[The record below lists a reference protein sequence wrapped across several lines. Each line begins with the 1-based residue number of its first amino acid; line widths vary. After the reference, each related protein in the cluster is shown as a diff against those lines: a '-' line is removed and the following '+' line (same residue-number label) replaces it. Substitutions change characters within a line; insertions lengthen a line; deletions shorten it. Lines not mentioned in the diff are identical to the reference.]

1 MNTKKTIIIGIM
13 ALSFQGAFSQFK
25 TNIPLDKN
33 VTTGKLKNGLTYYIL
48 HNEEPKDRASFYFVQ
63 NVGAILE
70 DDNQNGLAHFLEHMA
85 FNGTKHFKGKGIIKM
100 LEKNGVTFGKDIN
113 AYTAHDETVYNISSV
128 PAGNE
133 KLIDSTLWVLHD
145 WSGSLS
151 LTNEEIDA
159 ERGVIREEWR
169 TRRTS
174 GFRLKMQTDP
184 VLYKD
189 SKYSKRDVIGDL
201 NIINNFKYQDLRNY
215 YKKWYRPD
223 LQAVIVVGDIDVKA
237 IEQKVKAIFSD
248 IPLAKKAAAR
258 TYEKIPKHNELY
270 FGTATDKEASST
282 SITLQYVLDEP
293 LLKDS
298 IVTRKNVMNSF
309 YTSILN
315 NRFKEL
321 LIKNQGG
328 ALNLK
333 TYFEPISRLNTS
345 FNISALAKKGKILDA
360 FEEAYTETERL
371 NRFGAAKA
379 ELDRTKKLF
388 ISSYDD
394 FISNKDKVDND
405 SWADKLTNY
414 FLKAK
419 PFLSP
424 EDDYKLI
431 VGIIKSITL
440 EELNAYAKTIQKPT
454 NQIVLVS
461 GSDQDKNDFPTKEAV
476 INVIKKVENKTL
488 EPYTKQENNAPLV
501 EKELKPAPI
510 KKTFEIAGITD
521 AKGYILENGANV
533 IVLPTKYSQDQ
544 IVFSAFA
551 KGGKSLIKTE
561 DLASAEI
568 ASTIARSSGL
578 GSFDNIGLKE
588 KLTGKV
594 AQSAP
599 FIGENTQGFQ
609 GSSNKADF
617 ETMLQLLYLSFE
629 APRFDPNIFNILK
642 EQYKNRLETIK
653 KDNENA
659 FKDSIDLANSNHS
672 ARTFIFNEKFLETI
686 DLKKAENIYRDRFKN
701 ASDFTFVFVGNIPE
715 KALELIQ
722 KYIGNLKSNPAL
734 KETFTDHNIEPK
746 KGKTVVHFNR
756 PMEVAKST
764 VYLNITGKTEYSKE
778 NAMTMYII
786 GELLSK
792 RFLQTIREE
801 EGGSYGVNVGGNLEL
816 IPKPSFSLALTF
828 DCNPD
833 KQEKLM
839 QIVWKEI
846 NDLKT
851 NPVNADD
858 LEDIK
863 KALLKNREE
872 SLKTNSFWNTT
883 IYNSTLNQIPFS
895 TDEEYKN
902 LISKINQKTI
912 QQFSKHVLDSSSSVE
927 VIMNPEAN
935 QESKKL

>member
-1 MNTKKTIIIGIM
+1 MNTKKNIIIAIM

-25 TNIPLDKN
+25 TTIPLNKD

-85 FNGTKHFKGKGIIKM
+85 FNGTEHFKGKGIIKM
-100 LEKNGVTFGKDIN
+100 LEKNGVSFGKDIN
-113 AYTAHDETVYNISSV
+113 AYTAQDETVYNISTV
-128 PAGNE
+128 PVTNE

-174 GFRLKMQTDP
+174 DFRLKMQTDQ
-184 VLYKD
+184 VLYKG

-201 NIINNFKYQDLRNY
+201 NIINNFKYPELRNY

-223 LQAVIVVGDIDVKA
+223 LQAVIIVGDIDVKA
-237 IEQKVKAIFSD
+237 MEQKVKAIFSG
-248 IPLAKKAAAR
+248 IPLAKKVAPR
-258 TYEKIPKHNELY
+258 TYSEIPKHDELY
-270 FGTATDKEASST
+270 FGTASDKEASST
-282 SITLQYVLDEP
+282 AITLKYVLDEP
-293 LLKDS
+293 LVKDS
-298 IVTRKNVMNSF
+298 ILSRKNVMNSF

-321 LIKNQGG
+321 ILKNQSA
-328 ALNLK
+328 ALNLT
-333 TYFEPISRLNTS
+333 TYFQPISRLNTS
-345 FNISALAKKGKILDA
+345 FNISAAAKKGKTLEA
-360 FEEAYTETERL
+360 FEDAYTEAERL
-371 NRFGAAKA
+371 KRFGIAQT

-394 FISNKDKVDND
+394 FLSNKDKVDND
-405 SWADKLTNY
+405 SWSDKLTNY

-419 PFLSP
+419 PFLSA

-440 EELNAYAKTIQKPT
+440 EEINTYIKTIQKPT
-454 NQIVLVS
+454 NQVVLVT
-461 GSDQDKNDFPTKEAV
+461 GSDEDKANFPTKEAV
-476 INVIKKVENKTL
+476 VEVMKKVENKTL
-488 EPYTKQENNAPLV
+488 EPYTKKENNEPLIA
-501 EKELKPAPI
+501 KELKPAAV
-510 KKTFEIAGITD
+510 KKTFEVPGITT
-521 AKGYILENGANV
+521 AKGYTLENGANV
-533 IVLPTKYSQDQ
+533 IVLPTTYSQDQ
-544 IVFSAFA
+544 VVMTAFS

-568 ASTIARSSGL
+568 ATTIARSSGL
-578 GSFDNIGLKE
+578 GNFDNIALKE

-629 APRFDPNIFNILK
+629 APRFDANIFSILK

-653 KDNENA
+653 KDNGNT
-659 FKDSIDLANSNHS
+659 FKDSVALANSNHNP
-672 ARTFIFNEKFLETI
+672 RTFVFDEKFLQNI
-686 DLKKAENIYRDRFKN
+686 DLKKAESIYRDRIKN
-701 ASDFTFVFVGNIPE
+701 ASDFTFVFVGNIPDG
-715 KALELIQ
+715 ALEMIQ
-722 KYIGNLKSNPAL
+722 KYIGNLKSNPAV
-734 KETFTDHNIEPK
+734 KETFADHNIGPK
-746 KGKTVVHFNR
+746 KGKTVVHFKR
-756 PMEVAKST
+756 PMEVVKST
-764 VYLNITGKTEYSKE
+764 VYLNLSGKTEYSKE

-801 EGGSYGVNVGGNLEL
+801 EGGSYGVNVGGNLEI

-846 NDLKT
+846 NDLKS
-851 NPVNADD
+851 NPVNAND

-863 KALLKNREE
+863 QALLKNREE
-872 SLKTNSFWNTT
+872 SLKTNTFWATT
-883 IYNSTLNQIPFS
+883 LYNYSLNQIPFS

-927 VIMNPEAN
+927 VIMSPES
-935 QESKKL
+935 QSGK

>member
-1 MNTKKTIIIGIM
+1 MNTKKNIIIAIL
-13 ALSFQGAFSQFK
+13 ALSFQGVFSQFK

-85 FNGTKHFKGKGIIKM
+85 FNGTEHFKGKGIIKM
-100 LEKNGVTFGKDIN
+100 LEKNGVSFGKDIN
-113 AYTAHDETVYNISSV
+113 AYTAHDETVYNISTV
-128 PAGNE
+128 PVSNK

-151 LTNEEIDA
+151 LTNQEIDA

-184 VLYKD
+184 VLYKG

-201 NIINNFKYQDLRNY
+201 NIINNFKYPELRNY

-223 LQAVIVVGDIDVKA
+223 LQAVIIVGDIDVKA
-237 IEQKVKAIFSD
+237 MEQKVKTIFSG
-248 IPLAKKAAAR
+248 IPLAKKVAAR
-258 TYEKIPKHNELY
+258 TYTEIPKHDELY
-270 FGTATDKEASST
+270 FGTASDKEASSS

-321 LIKNQGG
+321 LLKNQGG

-345 FNISALAKKGKILDA
+345 FNISALAKKGKIIQS
-360 FEEAYTETERL
+360 FEEAYTEAERL
-371 NRFGAAKA
+371 KRFGAAQA
-379 ELDRTKKLF
+379 ELDRTKKIF

-405 SWADKLTNY
+405 SWAEKLTNY

-440 EELNAYAKTIQKPT
+440 EELNAYAKTIQKPA
-454 NQIVLVS
+454 NQVVLVT
-461 GSDQDKNDFPTKEAV
+461 GSDQDKNDFPAKEAV
-476 INVIKKVENKTL
+476 VNVMKKVENMTL
-488 EPYTKQENNAPLV
+488 EPYTKKENNAPLID
-501 EKELKPAPI
+501 KELKPAAI
-510 KKTFEIAGITD
+510 KKTFEIAGVKD
-521 AKGYILENGANV
+521 AKGYILENEAKI
-533 IVLPTKYSQDQ
+533 IVLPTTYSQDQ
-544 IVFSAFA
+544 IVFSAFS
-551 KGGKSLIKTE
+551 KGGKSLVKTE

-568 ASTIARSSGL
+568 ATTIARSSGL
-578 GSFDNIGLKE
+578 GNFDNIGLKE

-594 AQSAP
+594 AQAAP

-617 ETMLQLLYLSFE
+617 ETMLQMVYLSFE
-629 APRFDPNIFNILK
+629 SPRFDPNIFNILK

-653 KDNENA
+653 KDNGNA

-672 ARTFIFNEKFLETI
+672 QRTFIFNEKFLETI
-686 DLKKAENIYRDRFKN
+686 DLKKAENIYRDRIKN
-701 ASDFTFVFVGNIPE
+701 AGDFTFIFVGNIPE

-722 KYIGNLKSNPAL
+722 KYIGNINSNPAL
-734 KETFTDHNIEPK
+734 KENYVDHNIEPK
-746 KGKTVVHFNR
+746 KGKTEVHFKR
-756 PMEVAKST
+756 PMEVAKAT
-764 VYLNITGKTEYSKE
+764 VYLNLTGKIEYSKE
-778 NAMTMYII
+778 NALTMYII

-816 IPKPSFSLALTF
+816 IPKPTFSLALTF

-839 QIVWKEI
+839 QIVWKEL

-851 NPVNADD
+851 TPVNAND
-858 LEDIK
+858 LDDIK

-872 SLKTNSFWNTT
+872 SLKTNSFWINTL
-883 IYNSTLNQIPFS
+883 YNNSLNQIPFS

-927 VIMNPEAN
+927 VIMSPES
-935 QESKKL
+935 QSGK

>member
-1 MNTKKTIIIGIM
+1 MYTKKNIIIGIL
-13 ALSFQGAFSQFK
+13 ALSVQGAFAQFK
-25 TNIPLDKN
+25 TNIALDKN

-85 FNGTKHFKGKGIIKM
+85 FNGTEHFKGKGIIKM
-100 LEKNGVTFGKDIN
+100 LEKNGVSFGKDIN
-113 AYTAHDETVYNISSV
+113 AYTAQDETVYNISSV
-128 PAGNE
+128 PIANQ

-151 LTNEEIDA
+151 LTDTEIDA

-184 VLYKD
+184 VLYKG

-201 NIINNFKYQDLRNY
+201 NIINNFKYPELRNY

-223 LQAVIVVGDIDVKA
+223 LQAVIIVGDIDVKVM
-237 IEQKVKAIFSD
+237 EQKVKAIFSG
-248 IPLAKKAAAR
+248 IALAKKAAAR
-258 TYEKIPKHNELY
+258 TYAQIPKHDELY
-270 FGTATDKEASST
+270 FGTASDKEASST

-298 IVTRKNVMNSF
+298 TVTRKNVMSSF

-315 NRFKEL
+315 NRFREL
-321 LIKNQGG
+321 ILKNQGS

-333 TYFEPISRLNTS
+333 TYFEPVSRLNTS
-345 FNISALAKKGKILDA
+345 FNISALAKKGKAIQA
-360 FEEAYTETERL
+360 FEEAYTEAERL
-371 NRFGAAKA
+371 KRFGASQA
-379 ELDRTKKLF
+379 ELDRTKKIF

-394 FISNKDKVDND
+394 FLSNKDKVDND

-419 PFLSP
+419 PFLSAD
-424 EDDYKLI
+424 DDYKLI
-431 VGIIKSITL
+431 VGIIKSISL
-440 EELNAYAKTIQKPT
+440 EELNAYAKTIQKPI
-454 NQIVLVS
+454 NQVVLVT
-461 GSDQDKNDFPTKEAV
+461 GSDQDKNDFPNKEAV
-476 INVIKKVENKTL
+476 VNVMKKVESMAL
-488 EPYTKQENNAPLV
+488 EPYTKKENNAPLI
-501 EKELKPAPI
+501 EKELKPAAI
-510 KKTFEIAGITD
+510 KKTFEVAGIKD
-521 AKGYILENGANV
+521 AKGYILENDAKI
-533 IVLPTKYSQDQ
+533 IVLPTTYSQDQ
-544 IVFSAFA
+544 IVFSAFS
-551 KGGKSLIKTE
+551 KGGKSLVKTE

-568 ASTIARSSGL
+568 ATTLARSSGL
-578 GSFDNIGLKE
+578 GNFDNMGLKE

-594 AQSAP
+594 AQASP

-629 APRFDPNIFNILK
+629 VPRFDPNIFSILK
-642 EQYKNRLETIK
+642 EQYKNNLENIK
-653 KDNENA
+653 QDNTNT
-659 FKDSIDLANSNHS
+659 FKDTIELANSNYNP
-672 ARTFIFNEKFLETI
+672 RTFIFNEKFLKTI
-686 DLKKAENIYRDRFKN
+686 DLKKAESIYRDRIKN
-701 ASDFTFVFVGNIPE
+701 AGDFTFIFVGNIPDS
-715 KALELIQ
+715 AIELIQ
-722 KYIGNLKSNPAL
+722 KYIGNIKSNPAL
-734 KETFTDHNIEPK
+734 KESYVDHNIEPK
-746 KGKTVVHFNR
+746 KGKTEVHFTR
-756 PMEVAKST
+756 PMEVAKTT
-764 VYLNITGKTEYSKE
+764 VYLNLTGTIQYSKE
-778 NAMTMYII
+778 NALSMYVI
-786 GELLSK
+786 GEILSK

-801 EGGSYGVNVGGNLEL
+801 EGGSYGVNVGGNLEI
-816 IPKPSFSLALTF
+816 IPKPTFSLALTF

-833 KQEKLM
+833 KEEKLM
-839 QIVWKEI
+839 QIVWKEL
-846 NDLKT
+846 NDLKS
-851 NPVNADD
+851 NPVNAND

-872 SLKTNSFWNTT
+872 SLKTNSFWNNTL
-883 IYNSTLNQIPFS
+883 YNNSLNQIPFLQE
-895 TDEEYKN
+895 EEYKN

-927 VIMNPEAN
+927 VIMSPEN
-935 QESKKL
+935 QSGK

>member
-1 MNTKKTIIIGIM
+1 MNTKKNIIIGIM

-25 TNIPLDKN
+25 TNIPLNKD
-33 VTTGKLKNGLTYYIL
+33 VVTGKLKNGLTYYIM

-85 FNGTKHFKGKGIIKM
+85 FNGTEHFKGKGIIKM
-100 LEKNGVTFGKDIN
+100 LEKNGVTFGKEIN
-113 AYTAHDETVYNISSV
+113 AYTAQDETVYNISTV
-128 PAGNE
+128 PVTNE

-151 LTNEEIDA
+151 LTNQEIDA

-174 GFRLKMQTDP
+174 DFRLKMQTDP
-184 VLYKD
+184 VLYKG

-201 NIINNFKYQDLRNY
+201 NIINNFKYPELRNY

-223 LQAVIVVGDIDVKA
+223 LQAVIIVGDIDVKVM
-237 IEQKVKAIFSD
+237 EEKVKAIFSG
-248 IPLAKKAAAR
+248 IPLAKKAAVR
-258 TYEKIPKHNELY
+258 TYAEIPKHDELY
-270 FGTATDKEASST
+270 FGTASDKEASST
-282 SITLQYVLDEP
+282 TITLRYITDEP
-293 LLKDS
+293 LVKDS
-298 IVTRKNVMNSF
+298 TVTRKNVMNSF
-309 YTSILN
+309 YTNILN

-321 LIKNQGG
+321 LLKNQSSS
-328 ALNLK
+328 LNLSA
-333 TYFEPISRLNTS
+333 YFSGISRLNNS
-345 FNISALAKKGKILDA
+345 YNITASVKKGKTLEA
-360 FEEAYTETERL
+360 FEEAYTEAERL
-371 NRFGAAKA
+371 KRFGALKT
-379 ELDRTKKLF
+379 ELERTKKLF

-405 SWADKLTNY
+405 SWADKLTDY

-440 EELNAYAKTIQKPT
+440 DELNAYAQTIQKPT
-454 NQIVLVS
+454 NQVVLIT

-476 INVIKKVENKTL
+476 VSVMKKVENSTL
-488 EPYTKQENNAPLV
+488 EPYTKKENNAPLID
-501 EKELKPAPI
+501 KELKPASI
-510 KKTFEIAGITD
+510 KKTFEVAGIKD
-521 AKGYILENGANV
+521 AKGYILENDAKV
-533 IVLPTKYSQDQ
+533 IILPTTYSQDQ
-544 IVFSAFA
+544 IIFSAFS
-551 KGGKSLIKTE
+551 KGGKSLVKTE

-568 ASTIARSSGL
+568 ATTIARSSGL
-578 GSFDNIGLKE
+578 GNFDNIGLKE

-594 AQSAP
+594 AQAAP
-599 FIGENTQGFQ
+599 FIGANTQGFQ
-609 GSSNKADF
+609 GSSNKADL

-653 KDNENA
+653 KDNGSA
-659 FKDSIDLANSNHS
+659 FKDSIDLANSNHN
-672 ARTFIFNEKFLETI
+672 ARTFLFNEKFLETI
-686 DLKKAENIYRDRFKN
+686 DLKKAESIYRDRIKN
-701 ASDFTFVFVGNIPE
+701 AADFTFVFVGNIPDS
-715 KALELIQ
+715 ALELIQ
-722 KYIGNLKSNPAL
+722 IYIGNIKSNPAL
-734 KETFTDHNIEPK
+734 KENYIDHNIEPK
-746 KGKTVVHFNR
+746 KGKTIVHFKR
-756 PMEVAKST
+756 PMEVAKTT
-764 VYLNITGKTEYSKE
+764 VYLNLAGKTEYSKE
-778 NAMTMYII
+778 NALSIYII
-786 GELLSK
+786 GEILSK

-801 EGGSYGVNVGGNLEL
+801 EGGSYGVNVGGNLEM
-816 IPKPSFSLALTF
+816 IPKPAFSLALTF

-833 KQEKLM
+833 KEEKLM
-839 QIVWKEI
+839 QIVWKEL
-846 NDLKT
+846 NDLKS
-851 NPVNADD
+851 NPVNAND

-883 IYNSTLNQIPFS
+883 IYNNTLNQIPFLQ
-895 TDEEYKN
+895 DDEYKN

-927 VIMNPEAN
+927 VIMSPES
-935 QESKKL
+935 QSGK

>member
-1 MNTKKTIIIGIM
+1 MYTKKNIIIGM
-13 ALSFQGAFSQFK
+13 MFLSFQGAFSQFK
-25 TNIPLDKN
+25 TTIPLNKN
-33 VTTGKLKNGLTYYIL
+33 VVSGKLQNGLTYYIL

-85 FNGTKHFKGKGIIKM
+85 FNGTEHFKGKGIIKM
-100 LEKNGVTFGKDIN
+100 LEKDGVSFGKDIN
-113 AYTAHDETVYNISSV
+113 AYTAQDETVYNISNV
-128 PAGNE
+128 PVTNE
-133 KLIDSTLWVLHD
+133 TLIDSTLWVLHD

-151 LTNEEIDA
+151 LTDTEIDA

-174 GFRLKMQTDP
+174 GFRLKSQTDQI
-184 VLYKD
+184 LYKG
-189 SKYSKRDVIGDL
+189 SKYSKHDVIGDL
-201 NIINNFKYQDLRNY
+201 NIINNFKYPELRNY

-223 LQAVIVVGDIDVKA
+223 LQAVIIVGDIDVKVL
-237 IEQKVKAIFSD
+237 EQKVKTIFSD
-248 IPLAKKAAAR
+248 IPLAKKATVR
-258 TYEKIPKHNELY
+258 TYTEIPKHDELY
-270 FGTATDKEASST
+270 FGAAADKEASST
-282 SITLQYVLDEP
+282 SITLQYIQDEP
-293 LLKDS
+293 LVKDS

-321 LIKNQGG
+321 LLKNQGSS
-328 ALNLK
+328 LNLK

-345 FNISALAKKGKILDA
+345 FNILALSKKGKVLEA
-360 FEEAYTETERL
+360 FEEAYTEAERL
-371 NRFGAAKA
+371 RRFGAAQA

-394 FISNKDKVDND
+394 FLSNKDKVGND

-424 EDDYKLI
+424 EDDYKLV
-431 VGIIKSITL
+431 VGIIKSMTL
-440 EELNAYAKTIQKPT
+440 EELNAYTKTIQKST
-454 NQIVLVS
+454 NQVVLVT
-461 GSDQDKNDFPTKEAV
+461 GSEQDKNDFPTKEAV
-476 INVIKKVENKTL
+476 VNVMKKVESMTL
-488 EPYTKQENNAPLV
+488 VPYTKKENNSPLI
-501 EKELKPAPI
+501 EKELKPVAI
-510 KKTFEIAGITD
+510 KKTFDVTGIKD
-521 AKGYILENGANV
+521 AKGYILENDAKV
-533 IVLPTKYSQDQ
+533 IVLPTTYSQDQ
-544 IVFSAFA
+544 IVFSAFG
-551 KGGKSLIKTE
+551 KGGKSLVKTE

-568 ASTIARSSGL
+568 ATTIARSSGL
-578 GSFDNIGLKE
+578 GNFDNIGLKE

-594 AQSAP
+594 AQAAP

-609 GSSNKADF
+609 GSSNQADL

-642 EQYKNRLETIK
+642 EQYKNRLENIK
-653 KDNENA
+653 KDNGSA
-659 FKDSIDLANSNHS
+659 FKDTVDLANSNHNP
-672 ARTFIFNEKFLETI
+672 RTFIFNEKFLKTI
-686 DLKKAENIYRDRFKN
+686 DLKKAESIYRERIKN
-701 ASDFTFVFVGNIPE
+701 ASGFTFIFVGNVPDS
-715 KALELIQ
+715 ALGLIQ
-722 KYIGNLKSNPAL
+722 KYIGNIKSNPTI
-734 KETFTDHNIEPK
+734 KENFVDHNIAPA
-746 KGKTVVHFNR
+746 KGKTVVHFKR
-756 PMEVAKST
+756 PMEVAKTT
-764 VYLNITGKTEYSKE
+764 VYLNLTGKTEYSKE
-778 NAMTMYII
+778 NALKMYVI

-816 IPKPSFSLALTF
+816 IPKPTFSLALTF

-839 QIVWKEI
+839 EIVWKEL
-846 NDLKT
+846 NDLKMI
-851 NPVNADD
+851 PVNAND

-872 SLKTNSFWNTT
+872 SLKTNSFWNN
-883 IYNSTLNQIPFS
+883 ILYDNSLNELPFLQ
-895 TDEEYKN
+895 DDKYKN

-927 VIMNPEAN
+927 VIMSPQNP
-935 QESKKL
+935 SGK

>member
-1 MNTKKTIIIGIM
+1 MNTKKNIIIGIL
-13 ALSFQGAFSQFK
+13 ALSFQGVFSQFK

-85 FNGTKHFKGKGIIKM
+85 FNGTEHFKGKGIIKM
-100 LEKNGVTFGKDIN
+100 LEKNGVSFGKDIN
-113 AYTAHDETVYNISSV
+113 AYTAHDETVYNISTV
-128 PAGNE
+128 PVSNE

-151 LTNEEIDA
+151 LTNQEIDA

-184 VLYKD
+184 VLYKG

-201 NIINNFKYQDLRNY
+201 NIINNFKYPELRNY

-223 LQAVIVVGDIDVKA
+223 LQAVIIVGDIDVKA
-237 IEQKVKAIFSD
+237 MEQKVKTIFSG
-248 IPLAKKAAAR
+248 IPLAKKVAAR
-258 TYEKIPKHNELY
+258 TYTEIPKHDELY
-270 FGTATDKEASST
+270 FGTASDKEASSS

-321 LIKNQGG
+321 LLKNQGG

-345 FNISALAKKGKILDA
+345 FNISALAKKGKIIQS
-360 FEEAYTETERL
+360 FEEAYTEAERL
-371 NRFGAAKA
+371 KRFGAAQA
-379 ELDRTKKLF
+379 ELDRTKKIF

-431 VGIIKSITL
+431 VGIINSITL

-454 NQIVLVS
+454 NQVVLVT

-476 INVIKKVENKTL
+476 VSVMKKVENMTL
-488 EPYTKQENNAPLV
+488 EPYTKKENNAPLID
-501 EKELKPAPI
+501 KELKPAAI
-510 KKTFEIAGITD
+510 KKTFEIAGVKD
-521 AKGYILENGANV
+521 AKGYILENEAKI
-533 IVLPTKYSQDQ
+533 IVLPTTYSQDQ
-544 IVFSAFA
+544 IVFSAFS
-551 KGGKSLIKTE
+551 KGGKSLVKTE

-568 ASTIARSSGL
+568 ATTIARSSGL
-578 GSFDNIGLKE
+578 GNFDNIGLKE

-594 AQSAP
+594 AQASP

-617 ETMLQLLYLSFE
+617 ETMLQMVYLSFE
-629 APRFDPNIFNILK
+629 SPRFDPNIFNILK

-653 KDNENA
+653 KDNGNA

-672 ARTFIFNEKFLETI
+672 KRTFIFNEKFLETI
-686 DLKKAENIYRDRFKN
+686 DLKKAENIYRDRIKN
-701 ASDFTFVFVGNIPE
+701 SGDFTFIFVGNIPE

-722 KYIGNLKSNPAL
+722 KYIGNINSNPAL
-734 KETFTDHNIEPK
+734 KENYIDQNIEPK
-746 KGKTVVHFNR
+746 KGKTEVHFKR
-756 PMEVAKST
+756 PMEVAKAT
-764 VYLNITGKTEYSKE
+764 VYLNLTGKTEYSKE
-778 NAMTMYII
+778 NALTMYII

-816 IPKPSFSLALTF
+816 IPKPTFSLALTF

-839 QIVWKEI
+839 QIVWKEL

-851 NPVNADD
+851 TPVNAND
-858 LEDIK
+858 LDDIK

-872 SLKTNSFWNTT
+872 SLKTNSFWNNTL
-883 IYNSTLNQIPFS
+883 YNNSLNQIPFS

-927 VIMNPEAN
+927 VIMSPES
-935 QESKKL
+935 QSGK

>member
-1 MNTKKTIIIGIM
+1 MTTKNIIIGIL

-85 FNGTKHFKGKGIIKM
+85 FNGTGHFKGKGIIKM

-113 AYTAHDETVYNISSV
+113 AYTAHDETVYNISTV
-128 PAGNE
+128 PVANE

-174 GFRLKMQTDP
+174 DFRLKMQTDP
-184 VLYKD
+184 VLYKG

-201 NIINNFKYQDLRNY
+201 NIINNFKYAELRNY

-223 LQAVIVVGDIDVKA
+223 LQAVIIVGDIDVKVM
-237 IEQKVKAIFSD
+237 EQKLKAIFSG
-248 IPLAKKAAAR
+248 IPLAKKVAAR
-258 TYEKIPKHNELY
+258 TYSEIPKHDDLY
-270 FGTATDKEASST
+270 FGTASDKEASST

-293 LLKDS
+293 LVKDS
-298 IVTRKNVMNSF
+298 IVTRKNVLNSF

-315 NRFKEL
+315 NRFREL
-321 LIKNQGG
+321 ILKNQGS
-328 ALNLK
+328 ALNFK

-345 FNISALAKKGKILDA
+345 FNISALAKKGKTIQA
-360 FEEAYTETERL
+360 FEEAYTEAERL
-371 NRFGAAKA
+371 KRFGAAQA
-379 ELDRTKKLF
+379 ELDRTKKIF

-394 FISNKDKVDND
+394 FLSNKDKVDND
-405 SWADKLTNY
+405 SWADNLTNY

-431 VGIIKSITL
+431 VGIIKSISL

-454 NQIVLVS
+454 NQVVLVT
-461 GSDQDKNDFPTKEAV
+461 GSDQDKNDFPNKDAV
-476 INVIKKVENKTL
+476 VKVMKKVESMTL
-488 EPYTKQENNAPLV
+488 EPYTKKENNAPLID
-501 EKELKPAPI
+501 KELKPAPV
-510 KKTFEIAGITD
+510 KKTFEVTGIAD
-521 AKGYILENGANV
+521 AKGYTLENGANV
-533 IVLPTKYSQDQ
+533 IVLPTTHSQDQ

-568 ASTIARSSGL
+568 ATTIARSSGL
-578 GSFDNIGLKE
+578 GNFDNIGLKE

-617 ETMLQLLYLSFE
+617 ETLLQLLYLSFE
-629 APRFDPNIFNILK
+629 APRFEPNIFNILK

-653 KDNENA
+653 KDNGSA

-672 ARTFIFNEKFLETI
+672 PRTFIFNEKFLETI

-715 KALELIQ
+715 KALDLIQ

-734 KETFTDHNIEPK
+734 KETFIDHNIEPK
-746 KGKTVVHFNR
+746 KGKTIVHFKR

-764 VYLNITGKTEYSKE
+764 VYLNITDKTEYSKE

-816 IPKPSFSLALTF
+816 IPKPTFSLALTF

-846 NDLKT
+846 NGLKT
-851 NPVNADD
+851 DPVNAND

-872 SLKTNSFWNTT
+872 SLKSNSFWNTA

-895 TDEEYKN
+895 TDEEYKS
-902 LISKINQKTI
+902 LISKINPKTI

-927 VIMNPEAN
+927 VIMNPES
-935 QESKKL
+935 QSGK

>member
-1 MNTKKTIIIGIM
+1 MTKKNIIFGM
-13 ALSFQGAFSQFK
+13 LLLSFHGAFSQFK
-25 TNIPLDKN
+25 TTIPLDKN
-33 VTTGKLKNGLTYYIL
+33 VTTGQLKNGLTYYIL

-85 FNGTKHFKGKGIIKM
+85 FNGTEHFKGKGIIKM

-113 AYTAHDETVYNISSV
+113 AYTAQDETVYNISTV
-128 PAGNE
+128 PVTNE

-184 VLYKD
+184 VLYKG

-201 NIINNFKYQDLRNY
+201 NIINNFKYPELRSY

-223 LQAVIVVGDIDVKA
+223 LQAVIIVGDIDVKA
-237 IEQKVKAIFSD
+237 MEQKVKEIFSG

-258 TYEKIPKHNELY
+258 TYEAIPKHDELY
-270 FGTATDKEASST
+270 FGTAADKEASST
-282 SITLQYVLDEP
+282 AITLKYVFDEP
-293 LLKDS
+293 LVNDS
-298 IVTRKNVMNSF
+298 IVSRKNVMNSF

-321 LIKNQGG
+321 ILKNQGS

-333 TYFEPISRLNTS
+333 TYFESISRLNNS
-345 FNISALAKKGKILDA
+345 FNIVAVAKKGKTIEG
-360 FEEAYTETERL
+360 FEEAYTEAERL
-371 NRFGAAKA
+371 KRFGAVQS

-394 FISNKDKVDND
+394 YISNKDKVENDDLADN
-405 SWADKLTNY
+405 LTNY

-424 EDDYKLI
+424 EESYKLV
-431 VGIIKSITL
+431 VGIIKSLTL

-454 NQIVLVS
+454 NQVVLVT
-461 GSDQDKNDFPTKEAV
+461 GSEDDKANFPTKEAV
-476 INVIKKVENKTL
+476 VNIMKKVESKTL
-488 EPYTKQENNAPLV
+488 EPYTKKENNAPLI
-501 EKELKPAPI
+501 EKELKTATI
-510 KKTFEIAGITD
+510 KKTFEVAGIKE
-521 AKGYILENGANV
+521 AKGYILENDAKI
-533 IVLPTKYSQDQ
+533 IVLPTTYSQDQ
-544 IVFSAFA
+544 IVFSAFS
-551 KGGKSLIKTE
+551 KGGKSLVKTE
-561 DLASAEI
+561 DLTSAEI
-568 ASTIARSSGL
+568 ATTLARSSGL
-578 GSFDNIGLKE
+578 GNFDNIGLKE

-599 FIGENTQGFQ
+599 FIGDETQGFQ

-653 KDNENA
+653 KDNGSA
-659 FKDSIDLANSNHS
+659 FKDSIDLANSNHNP
-672 ARTFIFNEKFLETI
+672 RTFLFDDKFLETI
-686 DLKKAENIYRDRFKN
+686 DLKKAENIYRDRIKN
-701 ASDFTFVFVGNIPE
+701 AADFTFIFVGNIPE
-715 KALELIQ
+715 SGLELIQ
-722 KYIGNLKSNPAL
+722 KYVGNLKSNPGQ
-734 KETFTDHNIEPK
+734 KENFINHHIEPK
-746 KGKTVVHFNR
+746 KGKTVVHFKR
-756 PMEVAKST
+756 PMEVPKTT
-764 VYLNITGKTEYSKE
+764 VYLNLTGKTEYSKE
-778 NAMTMYII
+778 NAMTIYII

-801 EGGSYGVNVGGNLEL
+801 EGGSYGVSVGGTLEQ
-816 IPKPSFSLALTF
+816 IPVPAFSLALTF
-828 DCNPD
+828 DCNPE

-839 QIVWKEI
+839 QIVWKEL

-851 NPVNADD
+851 VPVNAND

-872 SLKTNSFWNTT
+872 SLKTNSFWNST
-883 IYNSTLNQIPFS
+883 IYNNSLNQIPFLQ
-895 TDEEYKN
+895 DQEYKN

-912 QQFSKHVLDSSSSVE
+912 QEFSKHVLDSSSSVE
-927 VIMNPEAN
+927 VIMSPEKT
-935 QESKKL
+935 SGK

>member
-1 MNTKKTIIIGIM
+1 M

-25 TNIPLDKN
+25 TNIPLNKD
-33 VTTGKLKNGLTYYIL
+33 VVTGKLKNGLTYYIM

-85 FNGTKHFKGKGIIKM
+85 FNGTEHFKGKGIIKM
-100 LEKNGVTFGKDIN
+100 LEKNGVTFGKEIN
-113 AYTAHDETVYNISSV
+113 AYTAQDETVYNISTV
-128 PAGNE
+128 PVTNE

-151 LTNEEIDA
+151 LTNQEIDA

-174 GFRLKMQTDP
+174 DFRLKMQTDP
-184 VLYKD
+184 VLYKG

-201 NIINNFKYQDLRNY
+201 NIINNFKYPELRNY

-223 LQAVIVVGDIDVKA
+223 LQAVIIVGDIDVKVM
-237 IEQKVKAIFSD
+237 EEKVKAIFSG
-248 IPLAKKAAAR
+248 IPLAKKAAVR
-258 TYEKIPKHNELY
+258 TYAEIPKHDELY
-270 FGTATDKEASST
+270 FGTASDKEASST
-282 SITLQYVLDEP
+282 TITLRYITDEP
-293 LLKDS
+293 LVKDS
-298 IVTRKNVMNSF
+298 TVTRKNVMNSF
-309 YTSILN
+309 YTNILN

-321 LIKNQGG
+321 LLKNQSSS
-328 ALNLK
+328 LNLSA
-333 TYFEPISRLNTS
+333 YFSGISRLNNSYNLTAS
-345 FNISALAKKGKILDA
+345 VKKGKTLEA
-360 FEEAYTETERL
+360 FEEAYTEAERL
-371 NRFGAAKA
+371 KRFGALKT
-379 ELDRTKKLF
+379 ELERTKKLF

-405 SWADKLTNY
+405 SWADKLTDY

-454 NQIVLVS
+454 NQVVLIT

-476 INVIKKVENKTL
+476 VSVMKKVENSTL
-488 EPYTKQENNAPLV
+488 EPYTKKENNAPLID
-501 EKELKPAPI
+501 KELKPASI
-510 KKTFEIAGITD
+510 KKTFEVAGIKD
-521 AKGYILENGANV
+521 AKGYILENDAKV
-533 IVLPTKYSQDQ
+533 IILPTTYSQDQ
-544 IVFSAFA
+544 IIFSAFS
-551 KGGKSLIKTE
+551 KGGKSLVKTE

-568 ASTIARSSGL
+568 ATTIARSSGL
-578 GSFDNIGLKE
+578 GNFDNIGLKE

-594 AQSAP
+594 AQAAP
-599 FIGENTQGFQ
+599 FIGANTQGFQ
-609 GSSNKADF
+609 GSSNKADL

-653 KDNENA
+653 KDNGSA
-659 FKDSIDLANSNHS
+659 FKDSIDLANSNHN
-672 ARTFIFNEKFLETI
+672 ARTFLFNEKFLETI
-686 DLKKAENIYRDRFKN
+686 DLKKAESIYRDRIKN
-701 ASDFTFVFVGNIPE
+701 AADFTFVFVGNIPDS
-715 KALELIQ
+715 ALELIQ
-722 KYIGNLKSNPAL
+722 KYIGNIKSNPAL
-734 KETFTDHNIEPK
+734 KENYIDHNIEPK
-746 KGKTVVHFNR
+746 KGKTIVHFKR
-756 PMEVAKST
+756 PMEVAKTT
-764 VYLNITGKTEYSKE
+764 VYLNLAGKTEYSKE
-778 NAMTMYII
+778 NALSIYII
-786 GELLSK
+786 GEILSK

-801 EGGSYGVNVGGNLEL
+801 EGGSYGVNVGGNLEM
-816 IPKPSFSLALTF
+816 IPKPAFSLALTF

-833 KQEKLM
+833 KEEKLM
-839 QIVWKEI
+839 QIVWKEL
-846 NDLKT
+846 NDLKS
-851 NPVNADD
+851 NPVNAND

-883 IYNSTLNQIPFS
+883 IYNNTLNQIPFLQ
-895 TDEEYKN
+895 DDEYKN

-927 VIMNPEAN
+927 VIMSPES
-935 QESKKL
+935 QSGK

>member
-1 MNTKKTIIIGIM
+1 MNTKKNIIIGIM

-25 TNIPLDKN
+25 TNIPLNND
-33 VTTGKLKNGLTYYIL
+33 VVTGKLKNGLTYYIM

-85 FNGTKHFKGKGIIKM
+85 FNGTEHFKGKGIIKM
-100 LEKNGVTFGKDIN
+100 LEKNGVTFGKEIN
-113 AYTAHDETVYNISSV
+113 AYTAQDETVYNISTV
-128 PAGNE
+128 PVTNE

-151 LTNEEIDA
+151 LTNQEIDA

-174 GFRLKMQTDP
+174 DFRLKMQTDP
-184 VLYKD
+184 VLYKG

-201 NIINNFKYQDLRNY
+201 NIINNFKYPELRNY

-223 LQAVIVVGDIDVKA
+223 LQAVIIVGDIDVKVM
-237 IEQKVKAIFSD
+237 EEKVKAIFSG
-248 IPLAKKAAAR
+248 IPLAKKAAVR
-258 TYEKIPKHNELY
+258 TYAEIPKHDELY
-270 FGTATDKEASST
+270 FGTASDKEASST
-282 SITLQYVLDEP
+282 TITLRYITNEP
-293 LLKDS
+293 LVKDS
-298 IVTRKNVMNSF
+298 TVTRKNVMNSF
-309 YTSILN
+309 YTNILN

-321 LIKNQGG
+321 LLKNQSSS
-328 ALNLK
+328 LNLSA
-333 TYFEPISRLNTS
+333 YFSGISRLNNS
-345 FNISALAKKGKILDA
+345 YNITASVKKGKTLEA
-360 FEEAYTETERL
+360 FEEAYTEAERL
-371 NRFGAAKA
+371 KRFGALKT
-379 ELDRTKKLF
+379 ELERTKKLF

-405 SWADKLTNY
+405 SWADKLTDY

-440 EELNAYAKTIQKPT
+440 EELNAYAQTIQKPT
-454 NQIVLVS
+454 NQVVLIT

-476 INVIKKVENKTL
+476 VSVMKKVENSTL
-488 EPYTKQENNAPLV
+488 EPYTKKENNAPLID
-501 EKELKPAPI
+501 KELKPASI
-510 KKTFEIAGITD
+510 KKTFEVAGIKD
-521 AKGYILENGANV
+521 AKGYILENDAKV
-533 IVLPTKYSQDQ
+533 IILPTTYSQDQ
-544 IVFSAFA
+544 IIFSAFS
-551 KGGKSLIKTE
+551 KGGKSLVKTE

-568 ASTIARSSGL
+568 ATTIARSSGL
-578 GSFDNIGLKE
+578 GNFDNIGLKE

-594 AQSAP
+594 AQAAP
-599 FIGENTQGFQ
+599 FIGANTQGFQ
-609 GSSNKADF
+609 GSSNKADL

-653 KDNENA
+653 KDNGSA
-659 FKDSIDLANSNHS
+659 FKDSIDLANSNHN
-672 ARTFIFNEKFLETI
+672 ARTFLFNEKFLETI
-686 DLKKAENIYRDRFKN
+686 DLKKAESIYRDRIKN
-701 ASDFTFVFVGNIPE
+701 AADFTFVFVGNIPDSG
-715 KALELIQ
+715 LELIQ
-722 KYIGNLKSNPAL
+722 KYIGNIKSNPAL
-734 KETFTDHNIEPK
+734 KENYIDHNIEPK
-746 KGKTVVHFNR
+746 KGKTIVHFKR
-756 PMEVAKST
+756 PMEVAKTT
-764 VYLNITGKTEYSKE
+764 VYLNLAGKTEYSKE
-778 NAMTMYII
+778 NALSIYII
-786 GELLSK
+786 GEILSK

-801 EGGSYGVNVGGNLEL
+801 EGGSYGVNVGGNLEM
-816 IPKPSFSLALTF
+816 IPKPAFSLALTF

-833 KQEKLM
+833 KEEKLM
-839 QIVWKEI
+839 QIVWKEL
-846 NDLKT
+846 NDLKS
-851 NPVNADD
+851 NPVNAND

-883 IYNSTLNQIPFS
+883 IYNNTLNQIPFLQ
-895 TDEEYKN
+895 DDEYKN

-927 VIMNPEAN
+927 VIMSPES
-935 QESKKL
+935 QSGK

>member
-1 MNTKKTIIIGIM
+1 MNTKKNIIIGIL

-25 TNIPLDKN
+25 TTIPLDKN

-85 FNGTKHFKGKGIIKM
+85 FNGTEHFKGKGIIKM
-100 LEKNGVTFGKDIN
+100 LEKNGVSFGKDIN
-113 AYTAHDETVYNISSV
+113 AYTAQDETVYNISKV
-128 PAGNE
+128 PVSND

-151 LTNEEIDA
+151 LTDGEIDA

-184 VLYKD
+184 VLYKG

-201 NIINNFKYQDLRNY
+201 NIINNFKYPELRNY

-223 LQAVIVVGDIDVKA
+223 LQAVIIVGDIDVKA
-237 IEQKVKAIFSD
+237 MEQKVKNIFSG
-248 IPLAKKAAAR
+248 IPLAKKAAPR
-258 TYEKIPKHNELY
+258 PYFDIPKHDELY
-270 FGTATDKEASST
+270 FGTASDKEASST
-282 SITLQYVLDEP
+282 SIKLQYVLDEP

-315 NRFKEL
+315 NRFREL
-321 LIKNQGG
+321 ILKNQGS

-345 FNISALAKKGKILDA
+345 FNISALTKKRKTIEA
-360 FEEAYTETERL
+360 FEEAYTEAERL
-371 NRFGAAKA
+371 KRFGAAQA
-379 ELDRTKKLF
+379 ELERTKKIF

-394 FISNKDKVDND
+394 FISNKDKIDND
-405 SWADKLTNY
+405 SWADKLTDY

-419 PFLSP
+419 PFLSAD
-424 EDDYKLI
+424 DDYKLI
-431 VGIIKSITL
+431 VGIIKSISL
-440 EELNAYAKTIQKPT
+440 EELNAYAKTIQKSI
-454 NQIVLVS
+454 NQVVLVT
-461 GSDQDKNDFPTKEAV
+461 GSDQDKNDFPNKEAV
-476 INVIKKVENKTL
+476 VKVMQKVDSMTL
-488 EPYTKQENNAPLV
+488 EPYTKKENNAPLI
-501 EKELKPAPI
+501 EKELKPAAI
-510 KKTFEIAGITD
+510 KKTFEVAGIKE
-521 AKGYILENGANV
+521 AKGYVLENDAK
-533 IVLPTKYSQDQ
+533 IIMLPTTYSKDQ
-544 IVFSAFA
+544 IIFSAFS
-551 KGGKSLIKTE
+551 KGGKSLVKTE

-568 ASTIARSSGL
+568 ATTLARSSGL
-578 GSFDNIGLKE
+578 GNFDNIDLKE

-599 FIGENTQGFQ
+599 FIGENTQGFE
-609 GSSNKADF
+609 GSSNKTDF

-629 APRFDPNIFNILK
+629 SPRFDPNIFSILK
-642 EQYKNRLETIK
+642 EQYKNNLENIK
-653 KDNENA
+653 QDNANT
-659 FKDSIDLANSNHS
+659 FKDTIELANSNYNP
-672 ARTFIFNEKFLETI
+672 RTFIFNEKFLETI
-686 DLKKAENIYRDRFKN
+686 DLKKAENIYRDRIKN
-701 ASDFTFVFVGNIPE
+701 ASDFTFIFVGNIPD

-722 KYIGNLKSNPAL
+722 KYIGNLKSNPAQ
-734 KETFTDHNIEPK
+734 KETFIDHNIQPK
-746 KGKTVVHFNR
+746 KGKTEVHFTR
-756 PMEVAKST
+756 PMEVAKTT
-764 VYLNITGKTEYSKE
+764 VYLNLTGKTEYSKE
-778 NAMTMYII
+778 NALTMYII

-816 IPKPSFSLALTF
+816 IPKPTFSLALTF

-833 KQEKLM
+833 KEEKLM

-851 NPVNADD
+851 NPVNAND

-872 SLKTNSFWNTT
+872 ALKTNSFWNTT
-883 IYNSTLNQIPFS
+883 IYNSILNQIPFS

-912 QQFSKHVLDSSSSVE
+912 QQFSKHVLDSSTSVE
-927 VIMNPEAN
+927 VIMSPDK
-935 QESKKL
+935 QSGK

>member
-1 MNTKKTIIIGIM
+1 MYTKKNIIIGILV
-13 ALSFQGAFSQFK
+13 LSVQGAFAQFK

-85 FNGTKHFKGKGIIKM
+85 FNGTEHFKGKGIIKM
-100 LEKNGVTFGKDIN
+100 LEKNGVSFGKDIN
-113 AYTAHDETVYNISSV
+113 AYTAQDETVYNISTV
-128 PAGNE
+128 PVSNQ

-151 LTNEEIDA
+151 LTDAEIDA

-184 VLYKD
+184 VLYKG

-201 NIINNFKYQDLRNY
+201 NIINNFKYPELRNY

-223 LQAVIVVGDIDVKA
+223 LQAVIIVGDIDVKA
-237 IEQKVKAIFSD
+237 MEQKVKAIFSG

-258 TYEKIPKHNELY
+258 TYTEIPKHDELY
-270 FGTATDKEASST
+270 FGTASDKEASST

-315 NRFKEL
+315 NRFREL
-321 LIKNQGG
+321 ILKNQGS

-333 TYFEPISRLNTS
+333 TYFEPVSRLNTS
-345 FNISALAKKGKILDA
+345 FNISALAKKGKTIQA
-360 FEEAYTETERL
+360 FEDAYTEAERL
-371 NRFGAAKA
+371 KRFGAAQA
-379 ELDRTKKLF
+379 ELDRTKKIF

-424 EDDYKLI
+424 EDDYKLT

-440 EELNAYAKTIQKPT
+440 EELNAYAKTIQKSN
-454 NQIVLVS
+454 NQVVLVT
-461 GSDQDKNDFPTKEAV
+461 GSDQDKNDFPNKEAV
-476 INVIKKVENKTL
+476 VNVMKKVESMTL
-488 EPYTKQENNAPLV
+488 EPYTKKENNSPLI
-501 EKELKPAPI
+501 EKELKPAAI
-510 KKTFEIAGITD
+510 KKTFDVAGIKD
-521 AKGYILENGANV
+521 AKGYILENDAKI
-533 IVLPTKYSQDQ
+533 IVLPTTYSKDQ
-544 IVFSAFA
+544 ITFSAFS
-551 KGGKSLIKTE
+551 KGGKSLVKTE

-568 ASTIARSSGL
+568 ATTLARSSGL
-578 GSFDNIGLKE
+578 GNFDNIGLKE

-594 AQSAP
+594 AQAAP

-629 APRFDPNIFNILK
+629 APRFDPNIFSILK
-642 EQYKNRLETIK
+642 EQYKNNLENIK
-653 KDNENA
+653 QDNGNT
-659 FKDSIDLANSNHS
+659 FKDTIELANSNYNP
-672 ARTFIFNEKFLETI
+672 RTFIFNEKFLETI
-686 DLKKAENIYRDRFKN
+686 DLKKAENIYRDRIKN
-701 ASDFTFVFVGNIPE
+701 AADFTFIFVGNIPDS
-715 KALELIQ
+715 ALELIQ
-722 KYIGNLKSNPAL
+722 KYIGNIKSNPAL
-734 KETFTDHNIEPK
+734 KENYVDHNIEPK
-746 KGKTVVHFNR
+746 KGKTEVHFTR
-756 PMEVAKST
+756 PMEVAKTT
-764 VYLNITGKTEYSKE
+764 VYLNLTGTIEYSKE
-778 NAMTMYII
+778 NALSMYVI
-786 GELLSK
+786 GEILSK

-801 EGGSYGVNVGGNLEL
+801 EGGSYGVNVGGNLEI
-816 IPKPSFSLALTF
+816 IPKPTFSLALTF

-833 KQEKLM
+833 KEEKLM
-839 QIVWKEI
+839 QIVWKEL
-846 NDLKT
+846 NDLKS
-851 NPVNADD
+851 NPVNAND

-872 SLKTNSFWNTT
+872 SLKTNSFWNNTL
-883 IYNSTLNQIPFS
+883 YNNSLNQIPFLQ
-895 TDEEYKN
+895 DEEYKN

-927 VIMNPEAN
+927 VIMSP
-935 QESKKL
+935 ESKSGK

>member
-1 MNTKKTIIIGIM
+1 MNTKKNIIIGILV
-13 ALSFQGAFSQFK
+13 LSFQGVFSQFK
-25 TNIPLDKN
+25 TNIPLNKN
-33 VTTGKLKNGLTYYIL
+33 VISGKLQNGLTYYIL

-85 FNGTKHFKGKGIIKM
+85 FNGTEHFKGKGIIKM
-100 LEKNGVTFGKDIN
+100 LEKDGVSFGKDIN
-113 AYTAHDETVYNISSV
+113 AYTAQDETVYNISTV
-128 PAGNE
+128 PVTNE

-145 WSGSLS
+145 WSGALS
-151 LTNEEIDA
+151 LTDSEIDA

-174 GFRLKMQTDP
+174 NFRLKMQTDP

-201 NIINNFKYQDLRNY
+201 NIINNFKYAELRNY

-223 LQAVIVVGDIDVKA
+223 LQAVIIVGDIDVKA
-237 IEQKVKAIFSD
+237 MEQKVKAIFSG

-258 TYEKIPKHNELY
+258 TYETIPKHDELY
-270 FGTATDKEASST
+270 FGTASDKEASST
-282 SITLQYVLDEP
+282 VITLRYIMDEP
-293 LLKDS
+293 LVKDS
-298 IVTRKNVMNSF
+298 AVTRKNVMNSF

-321 LIKNQGG
+321 LIKNQGSS
-328 ALNLK
+328 LNLS
-333 TYFEPISRLNTS
+333 TNFSGISRLNTTY
-345 FNISALAKKGKILDA
+345 NIAAAAKKGKTLEG
-360 FEEAYTETERL
+360 FEEAYTEAERL
-371 NRFGAAKA
+371 KRFGAVQA

-394 FISNKDKVDND
+394 FISNKDKIDNET
-405 SWADKLTNY
+405 WADKLTDY

-424 EDDYKLI
+424 EEDYKLV
-431 VGIIKSITL
+431 VGIIKSMTL
-440 EELNAYAKTIQKPT
+440 EELNAYAKTIQKQT
-454 NQIVLVS
+454 NQVVLVT
-461 GSDQDKNDFPTKEAV
+461 GSEQDKNDFPTKEAV
-476 INVIKKVENKTL
+476 VNVMKKVESMTL
-488 EPYTKQENNAPLV
+488 VPYTKKENNTPLI
-501 EKELKPAPI
+501 EKELKPVAI
-510 KKTFEIAGITD
+510 KKTFDVAGIKD
-521 AKGYILENGANV
+521 AKGYILENDAKV
-533 IVLPTKYSQDQ
+533 IVLPTTYSQDQ
-544 IVFSAFA
+544 IVFSAFS
-551 KGGKSLIKTE
+551 KGGKSLVKTE
-561 DLASAEI
+561 DLNSAEI
-568 ASTIARSSGL
+568 AATLAKSSGL
-578 GSFDNIGLKE
+578 GNFDNLALKE

-599 FIGENTQGFQ
+599 FIGANAQGFQ
-609 GSSNKADF
+609 GGSNKADF

-629 APRFDPNIFNILK
+629 APRFDSNIFNILK
-642 EQYKNRLETIK
+642 EQYKNRLENIK
-653 KDNENA
+653 KDNGSA
-659 FKDSIDLANSNHS
+659 FKDSIDLANSNHNP
-672 ARTFIFNEKFLETI
+672 RTFLFNDKFLETI

-701 ASDFTFVFVGNIPE
+701 AADFTFIFVGNIPDS
-715 KALELIQ
+715 ALGLIQ
-722 KYIGNLKSNPAL
+722 KYIGNIKSSPAV
-734 KETFTDHNIEPK
+734 KENFADHNMEPA
-746 KGKTVVHFNR
+746 KGKTVVHFKR
-756 PMEVAKST
+756 PMEVPKTT
-764 VYLNITGKTEYSKE
+764 VYLGLTGKIEYSKE
-778 NAMTMYII
+778 NALKMYVI

-816 IPKPSFSLALTF
+816 IPKPTFSLALTF

-839 QIVWKEI
+839 EIVWKEL

-851 NPVNADD
+851 IPVNAND

-872 SLKTNSFWNTT
+872 SLKTNSFWNKTL
-883 IYNSTLNQIPFS
+883 YDNSLNELPFLQ
-895 TDEEYKN
+895 DDEYKN

-927 VIMNPEAN
+927 VIMSPEN
-935 QESKKL
+935 SSGK

>member
-1 MNTKKTIIIGIM
+1 MNTKKNIIIGIM

-25 TNIPLDKN
+25 TNIPLNKD
-33 VTTGKLKNGLTYYIL
+33 VVTGKLKNGLTYYIM

-85 FNGTKHFKGKGIIKM
+85 FNGTEHFKGKGIIKM
-100 LEKNGVTFGKDIN
+100 LEKNGVTFGKEIN
-113 AYTAHDETVYNISSV
+113 AYTAQDETVYNISTV
-128 PAGNE
+128 PVTNE

-151 LTNEEIDA
+151 LTNQEIDA

-174 GFRLKMQTDP
+174 DFRLKMQTDP
-184 VLYKD
+184 VLYKG

-201 NIINNFKYQDLRNY
+201 NIINNFKYPELRNY

-223 LQAVIVVGDIDVKA
+223 LQAVIIVGDIDVKVM
-237 IEQKVKAIFSD
+237 EEKVKAIFSG
-248 IPLAKKAAAR
+248 IPLAKKAAVR
-258 TYEKIPKHNELY
+258 TYAEIPKHDELY
-270 FGTATDKEASST
+270 FGTASDKEASST
-282 SITLQYVLDEP
+282 TITLRYITDEP
-293 LLKDS
+293 LVKDS
-298 IVTRKNVMNSF
+298 TVTRKNVMNSF
-309 YTSILN
+309 YTNILN

-321 LIKNQGG
+321 LLKNQSSS
-328 ALNLK
+328 LNLSA
-333 TYFEPISRLNTS
+333 YFSGISRLNNS
-345 FNISALAKKGKILDA
+345 YNITASVKKGKTLEA
-360 FEEAYTETERL
+360 FEEAYTEAERL
-371 NRFGAAKA
+371 KRFGALKT
-379 ELDRTKKLF
+379 ELERTKKLF

-405 SWADKLTNY
+405 SWADKLTDY

-454 NQIVLVS
+454 NQVVLIT

-476 INVIKKVENKTL
+476 VSVMKKVENSTL
-488 EPYTKQENNAPLV
+488 EPYTKKENNAPLID
-501 EKELKPAPI
+501 KELKPASI
-510 KKTFEIAGITD
+510 KKTFEVAGIKD
-521 AKGYILENGANV
+521 AKGYILENDAKV
-533 IVLPTKYSQDQ
+533 IILPTTYSQDQ
-544 IVFSAFA
+544 IIFSAFS
-551 KGGKSLIKTE
+551 KGGKSLVKTE

-568 ASTIARSSGL
+568 ATTIARSSGL
-578 GSFDNIGLKE
+578 GNFDNIGLKE

-594 AQSAP
+594 AQAAP
-599 FIGENTQGFQ
+599 FIGANTQGFQ
-609 GSSNKADF
+609 GSSNKADL

-653 KDNENA
+653 KDNGSA
-659 FKDSIDLANSNHS
+659 FKDSIDLANSNHN
-672 ARTFIFNEKFLETI
+672 ARTFLFNEKFLETI
-686 DLKKAENIYRDRFKN
+686 DLKKAESIYRDRIKN
-701 ASDFTFVFVGNIPE
+701 AADFTFVFVGNIPDS
-715 KALELIQ
+715 ALELIQ
-722 KYIGNLKSNPAL
+722 KYIGNIKSNPAL
-734 KETFTDHNIEPK
+734 KENYIDHNTEPK
-746 KGKTVVHFNR
+746 KGKTIVHFKR
-756 PMEVAKST
+756 PMEVAKTT
-764 VYLNITGKTEYSKE
+764 VYLNLAGKTEYSKE
-778 NAMTMYII
+778 NALSIYII
-786 GELLSK
+786 GEILSK

-801 EGGSYGVNVGGNLEL
+801 EGGSYGVNVGGNLEM
-816 IPKPSFSLALTF
+816 IPKPAFSLALTF

-833 KQEKLM
+833 KEEKLM
-839 QIVWKEI
+839 QIVWKEL
-846 NDLKT
+846 NDLKS
-851 NPVNADD
+851 NPVNAND

-883 IYNSTLNQIPFS
+883 IYNNTLNQIPFLQ
-895 TDEEYKN
+895 DDEYKN

-927 VIMNPEAN
+927 VIMSPES
-935 QESKKL
+935 QSGK

>member
-1 MNTKKTIIIGIM
+1 MNTKKNIIIAIL
-13 ALSFQGAFSQFK
+13 ALSFQGVFSQFK

-85 FNGTKHFKGKGIIKM
+85 FNGTEHFKGKGIIKM
-100 LEKNGVTFGKDIN
+100 LEKNGVSFGKDIN
-113 AYTAHDETVYNISSV
+113 AYTAHDETVYNISTV
-128 PAGNE
+128 PVSNE

-151 LTNEEIDA
+151 LTNQEIDA

-184 VLYKD
+184 VLYKG

-201 NIINNFKYQDLRNY
+201 NIINNFKYPELRNY

-223 LQAVIVVGDIDVKA
+223 LQAVIIVGDIDVKA
-237 IEQKVKAIFSD
+237 MEQKVKTIFSG

-258 TYEKIPKHNELY
+258 TYTEIPKHDELY
-270 FGTATDKEASST
+270 FGTASDKEASSS

-321 LIKNQGG
+321 LLKNQGG

-345 FNISALAKKGKILDA
+345 FNISALAKKGKIIQS
-360 FEEAYTETERL
+360 FEEAYTEAERL
-371 NRFGAAKA
+371 KRFGAAQA
-379 ELDRTKKLF
+379 ELDRTKKIF

-405 SWADKLTNY
+405 SWAEKLTNY

-454 NQIVLVS
+454 NQVVLVT

-476 INVIKKVENKTL
+476 VSVMKKVENMTL
-488 EPYTKQENNAPLV
+488 EPYTKKENNAPLID
-501 EKELKPAPI
+501 KELKPAAI
-510 KKTFEIAGITD
+510 KKTFEIAGVKD
-521 AKGYILENGANV
+521 AKGYILENEAKI
-533 IVLPTKYSQDQ
+533 IVLPTSYSQDQ
-544 IVFSAFA
+544 IVFSAFS
-551 KGGKSLIKTE
+551 KGGKSLVKTE

-568 ASTIARSSGL
+568 ATTIARSSGL
-578 GSFDNIGLKE
+578 GNFDNIGLKE

-594 AQSAP
+594 AQAAP

-617 ETMLQLLYLSFE
+617 ETMLQMVYLSFE
-629 APRFDPNIFNILK
+629 SPRFDPNIFNILK

-653 KDNENA
+653 KDNGNA

-672 ARTFIFNEKFLETI
+672 KRTFIFNEKFLETI
-686 DLKKAENIYRDRFKN
+686 DLKKAENIYRDRIKN
-701 ASDFTFVFVGNIPE
+701 AGDFTFIFVGNIPE

-722 KYIGNLKSNPAL
+722 KYIGNINSNPAL
-734 KETFTDHNIEPK
+734 KENYVDHNIEPK
-746 KGKTVVHFNR
+746 KGKTEVHFKR
-756 PMEVAKST
+756 PMEVAKAT
-764 VYLNITGKTEYSKE
+764 IYLNLTGKIEYSKE
-778 NAMTMYII
+778 NALTMYII

-816 IPKPSFSLALTF
+816 IPKPTFSLALTF

-839 QIVWKEI
+839 QIVWKEL

-851 NPVNADD
+851 TPVNAND
-858 LEDIK
+858 LDDIK

-872 SLKTNSFWNTT
+872 SLKTNSFWNNTL
-883 IYNSTLNQIPFS
+883 YNNSLNQIPFS

-927 VIMNPEAN
+927 VIMSPES
-935 QESKKL
+935 QSGK

>member
-1 MNTKKTIIIGIM
+1 MYTRKIIIVGIM

-85 FNGTKHFKGKGIIKM
+85 FNGTEHFKGKGIIKM

-128 PAGNE
+128 PTANE
-133 KLIDSTLWVLHD
+133 KLMDSTLWVLHD

-174 GFRLKMQTDP
+174 DFRLKMQTDP
-184 VLYKD
+184 VLYKG

-201 NIINNFKYQDLRNY
+201 NIINNFKYPELRNY

-223 LQAVIVVGDIDVKA
+223 LQAVIIVGDIDVKVM
-237 IEQKVKAIFSD
+237 EQKVKAIFSG
-248 IPLAKKAAAR
+248 IPLAKKVAAR
-258 TYEKIPKHNELY
+258 TYSEIPKHDELY
-270 FGTATDKEASST
+270 FGTASDKEASST
-282 SITLQYVLDEP
+282 SIKLQYVLDEP
-293 LLKDS
+293 LVKDS
-298 IVTRKNVMNSF
+298 IVTRKNVLNSF

-321 LIKNQGG
+321 ILKNQGSS
-328 ALNLK
+328 LNFK

-345 FNISALAKKGKILDA
+345 FNISALAKKGKTIEA
-360 FEEAYTETERL
+360 FEEAYTEAERL
-371 NRFGAAKA
+371 KRFGAAQA
-379 ELDRTKKLF
+379 ELDRTKKIF

-454 NQIVLVS
+454 NQVVLVT
-461 GSDQDKNDFPTKEAV
+461 GSDQDKSNFPSKEAV
-476 INVIKKVENKTL
+476 VNVMKKVESKTL
-488 EPYTKQENNAPLV
+488 EPYTKKENNAPLID
-501 EKELKPAPI
+501 KELKPAAI
-510 KKTFEIAGITD
+510 KKTFEVAGIAA
-521 AKGYILENGANV
+521 AKGYTLENGANV
-533 IVLPTKYSQDQ
+533 IILPTTHSQDQ
-544 IVFSAFA
+544 IIFSGFA

-568 ASTIARSSGL
+568 ATTIARSSGL
-578 GSFDNIGLKE
+578 GNFDNIGLKE

-609 GSSNKADF
+609 GNSNKTDF
-617 ETMLQLLYLSFE
+617 ETLLQLLYLSFE
-629 APRFDPNIFNILK
+629 APRFDQNIFNILK
-642 EQYKNRLETIK
+642 EQYKNRLETFK
-653 KDNENA
+653 KDNGSA
-659 FKDSIDLANSNHS
+659 FKDSIDLANSNHN

-701 ASDFTFVFVGNIPE
+701 ASDFTFVFVGNIPD

-734 KETFTDHNIEPK
+734 KETFKDHNIEPK
-746 KGKTVVHFNR
+746 KGKTVVHFKR

-764 VYLNITGKTEYSKE
+764 VYLNLTGKTEYSKE

-828 DCNPD
+828 DCNPE

-846 NDLKT
+846 NNLKT
-851 NPVNADD
+851 NPVNAND

-927 VIMNPEAN
+927 VIMNPEN
-935 QESKKL
+935 TGK

>member
-1 MNTKKTIIIGIM
+1 MYTKKNIIIGIL
-13 ALSFQGAFSQFK
+13 ALSVQGAFAQFK
-25 TNIPLDKN
+25 TNIALDKN

-85 FNGTKHFKGKGIIKM
+85 FNGTEHFKGKGIIKM
-100 LEKNGVTFGKDIN
+100 LEKNGVSFGKDIN
-113 AYTAHDETVYNISSV
+113 AYTAQDETVYNISSV
-128 PAGNE
+128 PIANQ

-151 LTNEEIDA
+151 LTDAEIDA

-184 VLYKD
+184 VLYKG

-201 NIINNFKYQDLRNY
+201 NIINNFKYAELRNY

-223 LQAVIVVGDIDVKA
+223 LQAVIIVGDIDVKVM
-237 IEQKVKAIFSD
+237 EQKVKAIFSG
-248 IPLAKKAAAR
+248 IALAKKAAAR
-258 TYEKIPKHNELY
+258 TYAQIPKHDELY
-270 FGTATDKEASST
+270 FGTASDKEASST

-298 IVTRKNVMNSF
+298 TVTRKNVMNSF

-315 NRFKEL
+315 NRFREL
-321 LIKNQGG
+321 ILKNQGS

-333 TYFEPISRLNTS
+333 TYFEPVSRLSTS
-345 FNISALAKKGKILDA
+345 FNISALAKKGKTIQA
-360 FEEAYTETERL
+360 FEEAYTEAERL
-371 NRFGAAKA
+371 KRFGAAQA
-379 ELDRTKKLF
+379 ELDRTKKIF

-394 FISNKDKVDND
+394 FLSNKDKVDND

-419 PFLSP
+419 PFLSAD
-424 EDDYKLI
+424 DDYKLI
-431 VGIIKSITL
+431 VGIIKSISL
-440 EELNAYAKTIQKPT
+440 EELNTYAKTIQKPI
-454 NQIVLVS
+454 NQVVLVT
-461 GSDQDKNDFPTKEAV
+461 GSDQDKNDFPNKEAV
-476 INVIKKVENKTL
+476 VNVMKKVESMPL
-488 EPYTKQENNAPLV
+488 EPYTKKENNAPLI
-501 EKELKPAPI
+501 EKELKPAAI
-510 KKTFEIAGITD
+510 KKTFEVAGIKD
-521 AKGYILENGANV
+521 AKGYILENDAKI
-533 IVLPTKYSQDQ
+533 IVLPTTYSQDQ
-544 IVFSAFA
+544 IVFSAFS
-551 KGGKSLIKTE
+551 KGGKSLVKTE

-568 ASTIARSSGL
+568 ATTLARSSGL
-578 GSFDNIGLKE
+578 GNFDNMGLKE

-594 AQSAP
+594 AQASP

-629 APRFDPNIFNILK
+629 VPRFDPNIFSILK
-642 EQYKNRLETIK
+642 EQYKNNLENIK
-653 KDNENA
+653 QDNANT
-659 FKDSIDLANSNHS
+659 FKDTIELANSNYNP
-672 ARTFIFNEKFLETI
+672 RTFIFNEKFLETI
-686 DLKKAENIYRDRFKN
+686 DLKKAESIYRDRIKN
-701 ASDFTFVFVGNIPE
+701 AGDFTFIFVGNIPDS
-715 KALELIQ
+715 AIELIQ
-722 KYIGNLKSNPAL
+722 KYIGNIKSNPAL
-734 KETFTDHNIEPK
+734 KENYVDHNIEPK
-746 KGKTVVHFNR
+746 KGKTEVHFTR
-756 PMEVAKST
+756 PMEVAKTT
-764 VYLNITGKTEYSKE
+764 VYLNLTGTIQYSKE
-778 NAMTMYII
+778 NALSMYII
-786 GELLSK
+786 GEILSK

-801 EGGSYGVNVGGNLEL
+801 EGGSYGVNVGGNLEI
-816 IPKPSFSLALTF
+816 IPKPTFSLALTF

-833 KQEKLM
+833 KEEKLM
-839 QIVWKEI
+839 QIVWKEL
-846 NDLKT
+846 NDLKS
-851 NPVNADD
+851 NPVNAND

-872 SLKTNSFWNTT
+872 SLKTNSFWINTL
-883 IYNSTLNQIPFS
+883 YNNSLSQIPFLQE
-895 TDEEYKN
+895 EEYKN

-927 VIMNPEAN
+927 VIMSPEN
-935 QESKKL
+935 QSGK

>member
-1 MNTKKTIIIGIM
+1 MYTKKKIIIGILV
-13 ALSFQGAFSQFK
+13 LSVQGAFAQFK

-85 FNGTKHFKGKGIIKM
+85 FNGTEHFKGKGIIKM
-100 LEKNGVTFGKDIN
+100 LEKNGVSFGKDIN
-113 AYTAHDETVYNISSV
+113 AYTAQDETVYNISTV
-128 PAGNE
+128 PVRNE

-151 LTNEEIDA
+151 LTDAEIDA

-174 GFRLKMQTDP
+174 DFRLKMQTDP
-184 VLYKD
+184 VLYKG

-201 NIINNFKYQDLRNY
+201 NIINNFKYPELRNY

-223 LQAVIVVGDIDVKA
+223 LQAVIIVGDIDVKVM
-237 IEQKVKAIFSD
+237 EQKVKAIFSG
-248 IPLAKKAAAR
+248 IPLAKKAAVR
-258 TYEKIPKHNELY
+258 TYTEIPKHDELY
-270 FGTATDKEASST
+270 FVTASDKEASST
-282 SITLQYVLDEP
+282 AITLQYVIDEP

-315 NRFKEL
+315 NRFREL
-321 LIKNQGG
+321 ILKNQGS

-333 TYFEPISRLNTS
+333 TYFEPVSRLSTS
-345 FNISALAKKGKILDA
+345 FNISALAKKGKTIQA
-360 FEEAYTETERL
+360 FEEAYTEAERL
-371 NRFGAAKA
+371 KRFGVAQA
-379 ELDRTKKLF
+379 ELDRTKKIF

-419 PFLSP
+419 PFLSA
-424 EDDYKLI
+424 EEDYKLI
-431 VGIIKSITL
+431 VGIIKSISL
-440 EELNAYAKTIQKPT
+440 EELNAYTKTIQKPT
-454 NQIVLVS
+454 NQVVKIT
-461 GSDQDKNDFPTKEAV
+461 GADQDKNDFPNKEAV
-476 INVIKKVENKTL
+476 VNVMKKVENMTL
-488 EPYTKQENNAPLV
+488 EPYTKKENNSPLI
-501 EKELKPAPI
+501 EKELKPAAI
-510 KKTFEIAGITD
+510 KKTFEVAGIKE
-521 AKGYILENGANV
+521 AKGYILENDAKI
-533 IVLPTKYSQDQ
+533 IVLPTTYSQDQ
-544 IVFSAFA
+544 IIFSAFSR
-551 KGGKSLIKTE
+551 GGKSLIKTE

-568 ASTIARSSGL
+568 ATTLARSSGL
-578 GSFDNIGLKE
+578 GNFDTIGLKE

-594 AQSAP
+594 AQASP

-629 APRFDPNIFNILK
+629 APRFDSNIFNILK
-642 EQYKNRLETIK
+642 EQYKNNLQNIK
-653 KDNENA
+653 QDNGNT
-659 FKDSIDLANSNHS
+659 FKDTIELANSNYNP
-672 ARTFIFNEKFLETI
+672 RTFIFNEKFLETI
-686 DLKKAENIYRDRFKN
+686 DLKKAESIYRDRIKN
-701 ASDFTFVFVGNIPE
+701 AADFTFIFVGNIPDS
-715 KALELIQ
+715 ALELIQ
-722 KYIGNLKSNPAL
+722 KYIGNIKSNPAL
-734 KETFTDHNIEPK
+734 KENYVDHNIEPK
-746 KGKTVVHFNR
+746 KGKTEVHFKR
-756 PMEVAKST
+756 PMEVAKTT
-764 VYLNITGKTEYSKE
+764 VYLNLTGTIEYSKE
-778 NAMTMYII
+778 NALSMYVI
-786 GELLSK
+786 GEILSK

-801 EGGSYGVNVGGNLEL
+801 EGGSYGVNVGGNLE
-816 IPKPSFSLALTF
+816 IMPKPTFSLALTF

-833 KQEKLM
+833 KEEKLM
-839 QIVWKEI
+839 QIVWKEL
-846 NDLKT
+846 NDLKS
-851 NPVNADD
+851 NPVNAND

-872 SLKTNSFWNTT
+872 SLKTNSFWSTT
-883 IYNSTLNQIPFS
+883 LYNNTLNQIPFLQ
-895 TDEEYKN
+895 DEEYKN

-927 VIMNPEAN
+927 VIMSPEK
-935 QESKKL
+935 QSGK

>member
-1 MNTKKTIIIGIM
+1 MYTKKKIIIGILV
-13 ALSFQGAFSQFK
+13 LSVQGAFAQFK

-85 FNGTKHFKGKGIIKM
+85 FNGTEHFKGKGIIKM
-100 LEKNGVTFGKDIN
+100 LEKNGVSFGKDIN
-113 AYTAHDETVYNISSV
+113 AYTAQDETVYNISTV
-128 PAGNE
+128 PVHNE

-151 LTNEEIDA
+151 LTDAEIDA

-174 GFRLKMQTDP
+174 DFRLKMQTDP
-184 VLYKD
+184 VLYKG

-201 NIINNFKYQDLRNY
+201 NIINNFKYPELRNY

-223 LQAVIVVGDIDVKA
+223 LQAVIIVGDIDVKVM
-237 IEQKVKAIFSD
+237 EQKVKTIFSG
-248 IPLAKKAAAR
+248 IPLAKKAAVR
-258 TYEKIPKHNELY
+258 TYTEIPKHDELY
-270 FGTATDKEASST
+270 FVTASDKEASST
-282 SITLQYVLDEP
+282 AITLQYVIDEP

-315 NRFKEL
+315 NRFREL
-321 LIKNQGG
+321 ILKNQGS

-333 TYFEPISRLNTS
+333 TYFEPVSRLSTS
-345 FNISALAKKGKILDA
+345 FNISALAKKGKTIQA
-360 FEEAYTETERL
+360 FEEAYTEAERL
-371 NRFGAAKA
+371 KRFGAAQA
-379 ELDRTKKLF
+379 ELDRTKKIF

-419 PFLSP
+419 PFLSA

-431 VGIIKSITL
+431 VGIIKSISL

-454 NQIVLVS
+454 NQVVKIT
-461 GSDQDKNDFPTKEAV
+461 GADQDKNDFPNKEDV
-476 INVIKKVENKTL
+476 VNVMKKVENMTL
-488 EPYTKQENNAPLV
+488 EPYTKKENNSPLI
-501 EKELKPAPI
+501 EKELKPAAI
-510 KKTFEIAGITD
+510 KKTFEVAGIKE
-521 AKGYILENGANV
+521 AKGYILENDAKI
-533 IVLPTKYSQDQ
+533 IVLPTTYSQDQ
-544 IVFSAFA
+544 IIFSAFS

-568 ASTIARSSGL
+568 ATTLARSSGL
-578 GSFDNIGLKE
+578 GNFDTIGLKE

-594 AQSAP
+594 AQASP

-609 GSSNKADF
+609 GGSNKADF

-629 APRFDPNIFNILK
+629 APRFDSNIFNILK
-642 EQYKNRLETIK
+642 EQYKNNLQNIK
-653 KDNENA
+653 QDNGNT
-659 FKDSIDLANSNHS
+659 FKDTIELVNSNYNP
-672 ARTFIFNEKFLETI
+672 RTFIFNEKFLETI
-686 DLKKAENIYRDRFKN
+686 DLKKAENIYRDRIKN
-701 ASDFTFVFVGNIPE
+701 AADFTFIFVGNIPDS
-715 KALELIQ
+715 ALELIQ
-722 KYIGNLKSNPAL
+722 KYIGNIKSNPAL
-734 KETFTDHNIEPK
+734 KENYVDHNIEPK
-746 KGKTVVHFNR
+746 KGKTEVHFKR
-756 PMEVAKST
+756 PMEVAKTT
-764 VYLNITGKTEYSKE
+764 VYLNLTGTIEYSKE
-778 NAMTMYII
+778 NALSMYVI
-786 GELLSK
+786 GEILSK

-801 EGGSYGVNVGGNLEL
+801 EGGSYGVNVGGNLE
-816 IPKPSFSLALTF
+816 IMPKPTFSLALTF

-833 KQEKLM
+833 KEEKLM
-839 QIVWKEI
+839 QIVWKEL
-846 NDLKT
+846 NDLKS
-851 NPVNADD
+851 NPVNAND

-872 SLKTNSFWNTT
+872 SLKTNSFWSTT
-883 IYNSTLNQIPFS
+883 LYNNTLNQIPFLQ
-895 TDEEYKN
+895 DEEYKN

-927 VIMNPEAN
+927 VIMSPEN
-935 QESKKL
+935 QSGK

>member
-1 MNTKKTIIIGIM
+1 MNTKKNIIIGIM

-25 TNIPLDKN
+25 TNIPLNKD
-33 VTTGKLKNGLTYYIL
+33 VVTGKLKNGLTYYIM

-85 FNGTKHFKGKGIIKM
+85 FNGTEHFKGKGIIKM
-100 LEKNGVTFGKDIN
+100 LEKNGVTFGKEIN
-113 AYTAHDETVYNISSV
+113 AYTAQDETVYNISTV
-128 PAGNE
+128 PVTNE

-151 LTNEEIDA
+151 LTNQEIDA

-174 GFRLKMQTDP
+174 DFRLKMQTDP
-184 VLYKD
+184 VLYKG

-201 NIINNFKYQDLRNY
+201 NIINNFKYPELRNY

-223 LQAVIVVGDIDVKA
+223 LQAVIIVGDIDVKVM
-237 IEQKVKAIFSD
+237 EEKVKAIFSG
-248 IPLAKKAAAR
+248 IPLAKKAAVR
-258 TYEKIPKHNELY
+258 TYAEIPKHDELY
-270 FGTATDKEASST
+270 FGTASDKEASST
-282 SITLQYVLDEP
+282 TITLRYITDEP
-293 LLKDS
+293 LVKDS
-298 IVTRKNVMNSF
+298 TVTRKNVMNSF
-309 YTSILN
+309 YTNILN

-321 LIKNQGG
+321 LLKNQSSS
-328 ALNLK
+328 LNLSA
-333 TYFEPISRLNTS
+333 YFSGISRLNNS
-345 FNISALAKKGKILDA
+345 YNITASVKKGKTLEA
-360 FEEAYTETERL
+360 FEEAYTEAERL
-371 NRFGAAKA
+371 KRFGALKT
-379 ELDRTKKLF
+379 ELERTKKLF

-405 SWADKLTNY
+405 SWADKLTDY

-454 NQIVLVS
+454 NQVVLIT

-476 INVIKKVENKTL
+476 VSVMKKVENSTL
-488 EPYTKQENNAPLV
+488 EPYTKKENNAPLID
-501 EKELKPAPI
+501 KELKPASI
-510 KKTFEIAGITD
+510 KKTFEVAGIKD
-521 AKGYILENGANV
+521 AKGYILENDAKV
-533 IVLPTKYSQDQ
+533 IILPTTYSQDQ
-544 IVFSAFA
+544 IIFSAFS
-551 KGGKSLIKTE
+551 KGGKSLVKTE

-568 ASTIARSSGL
+568 ATTIARSSGL
-578 GSFDNIGLKE
+578 GNFDNIGLKE

-594 AQSAP
+594 AQAAP
-599 FIGENTQGFQ
+599 FIGANTQGFQ
-609 GSSNKADF
+609 GSSNKADL

-653 KDNENA
+653 KDNGSA
-659 FKDSIDLANSNHS
+659 FKDSIDLANSNHN
-672 ARTFIFNEKFLETI
+672 ARTFLFNEKFLETI
-686 DLKKAENIYRDRFKN
+686 DLKKAESIYRDRIKN
-701 ASDFTFVFVGNIPE
+701 AADFTFVFVGNIPDS
-715 KALELIQ
+715 ALELIQ
-722 KYIGNLKSNPAL
+722 KYIGNIKSNPAL
-734 KETFTDHNIEPK
+734 KENYIDHNIEPK
-746 KGKTVVHFNR
+746 KGKTIVHFKR
-756 PMEVAKST
+756 PMEVAKTT
-764 VYLNITGKTEYSKE
+764 VYLNLAGKTEYSKE
-778 NAMTMYII
+778 NALSIYII
-786 GELLSK
+786 GEILSK

-801 EGGSYGVNVGGNLEL
+801 EGGSYGVNVGGNLEM
-816 IPKPSFSLALTF
+816 IPKPAFSLALTF

-833 KQEKLM
+833 KEEKLM
-839 QIVWKEI
+839 QIVWKEL
-846 NDLKT
+846 NDLKS
-851 NPVNADD
+851 NPVNAND

-883 IYNSTLNQIPFS
+883 IYNNTLNQIPFLQ
-895 TDEEYKN
+895 DDEYKN

-927 VIMNPEAN
+927 VIMSPES
-935 QESKKL
+935 QSGK

>member
-1 MNTKKTIIIGIM
+1 MYTKKNIIIGIL
-13 ALSFQGAFSQFK
+13 ALSVQGAFAQFK

-85 FNGTKHFKGKGIIKM
+85 FNGTEHFKGKGIIKM
-100 LEKNGVTFGKDIN
+100 LEKNGVSFGKDIN
-113 AYTAHDETVYNISSV
+113 AYTAQDETVYNISSV
-128 PAGNE
+128 PITNQ

-151 LTNEEIDA
+151 LTDAEIDA

-184 VLYKD
+184 VLYKG

-201 NIINNFKYQDLRNY
+201 NIINNFKYPELRNY

-223 LQAVIVVGDIDVKA
+223 LQAVIIVGDIDVKVM
-237 IEQKVKAIFSD
+237 EQKVKTIFSG
-248 IPLAKKAAAR
+248 IPLAKKAAVR
-258 TYEKIPKHNELY
+258 TYTEIPKHDELY
-270 FGTATDKEASST
+270 FVTASDKEASST
-282 SITLQYVLDEP
+282 AITLQYVIDEP
-293 LLKDS
+293 LIKDS

-315 NRFKEL
+315 NRFREL
-321 LIKNQGG
+321 ILKNQGS

-333 TYFEPISRLNTS
+333 TYFEPVSRLSTS
-345 FNISALAKKGKILDA
+345 FNISALAKKGKTIQA
-360 FEEAYTETERL
+360 FEEAYTEAERL
-371 NRFGAAKA
+371 KRFGAAQA
-379 ELDRTKKLF
+379 ELDRTKKIF
-388 ISSYDD
+388 TSSYDD

-419 PFLSP
+419 PFLSA

-431 VGIIKSITL
+431 VGIIKSISL

-454 NQIVLVS
+454 NQVVKIT
-461 GSDQDKNDFPTKEAV
+461 GADQDKNDFPNKEAV
-476 INVIKKVENKTL
+476 VNVMKKVENMTL
-488 EPYTKQENNAPLV
+488 EPYTKKENNSPLI
-501 EKELKPAPI
+501 EKELKPAAI
-510 KKTFEIAGITD
+510 KKKFEVAVIKE
-521 AKGYILENGANV
+521 AKGYILENDAKI
-533 IVLPTKYSQDQ
+533 IVLPTTYSQDQ
-544 IVFSAFA
+544 IIFSAFS

-568 ASTIARSSGL
+568 ATTLARSSGL
-578 GSFDNIGLKE
+578 GNFDTIGLKE

-594 AQSAP
+594 AQASP

-629 APRFDPNIFNILK
+629 APRFDSNIFNILK
-642 EQYKNRLETIK
+642 EQYKNNLQNIK
-653 KDNENA
+653 QDNGNT
-659 FKDSIDLANSNHS
+659 FKDTIELANSNYNP
-672 ARTFIFNEKFLETI
+672 RTFIFNEKFLETI
-686 DLKKAENIYRDRFKN
+686 DLKKAENIYRDRIKN
-701 ASDFTFVFVGNIPE
+701 AADFTFIFVGNIPDS
-715 KALELIQ
+715 ALELIQ
-722 KYIGNLKSNPAL
+722 KYIGNIKSNPAL
-734 KETFTDHNIEPK
+734 KENYVDHNIEPK
-746 KGKTVVHFNR
+746 KGKTEVHFKR
-756 PMEVAKST
+756 PMEVAKTT
-764 VYLNITGKTEYSKE
+764 VYLNLTGTIEYSKE
-778 NAMTMYII
+778 NALSMYVI
-786 GELLSK
+786 GEILSK

-801 EGGSYGVNVGGNLEL
+801 EGGSYGVNVGGNLE
-816 IPKPSFSLALTF
+816 IMPKPTFSLALTF

-833 KQEKLM
+833 KEEKLM
-839 QIVWKEI
+839 QIVWKEL
-846 NDLKT
+846 NDLKS
-851 NPVNADD
+851 NPVNAND

-872 SLKTNSFWNTT
+872 SLKTNSFWSTT
-883 IYNSTLNQIPFS
+883 LYNNTLNQIPFLK
-895 TDEEYKN
+895 DEEYKN
-902 LISKINQKTI
+902 LISKINKKTI

-927 VIMNPEAN
+927 VIMSPEN
-935 QESKKL
+935 QSGK

>member
-1 MNTKKTIIIGIM
+1 MYTKKNIIIGM
-13 ALSFQGAFSQFK
+13 MFLSFQGAFSQFK
-25 TNIPLDKN
+25 TTIPLNKN
-33 VTTGKLKNGLTYYIL
+33 VVSGKLQNGLTYYIL

-85 FNGTKHFKGKGIIKM
+85 FNGTEHFKGKGIIKM
-100 LEKNGVTFGKDIN
+100 LEKDGVSFGKDIN
-113 AYTAHDETVYNISSV
+113 AYTAQDETVYNISNV
-128 PAGNE
+128 PVTNE
-133 KLIDSTLWVLHD
+133 TLIDSTLWVLHD

-151 LTNEEIDA
+151 LTDTEIDA

-174 GFRLKMQTDP
+174 GFRLKSQTDQI
-184 VLYKD
+184 LYKG
-189 SKYSKRDVIGDL
+189 SKYSKHDVIGDL
-201 NIINNFKYQDLRNY
+201 NIINNFKYPELRNY

-223 LQAVIVVGDIDVKA
+223 LQAVIIVGDIDVKVL
-237 IEQKVKAIFSD
+237 EQKVKTIFSD
-248 IPLAKKAAAR
+248 IPLAKKATVR
-258 TYEKIPKHNELY
+258 TYTEIPKHDELY
-270 FGTATDKEASST
+270 FGAAADKEASST
-282 SITLQYVLDEP
+282 SITLQYIQDEP
-293 LLKDS
+293 LVKDS
-298 IVTRKNVMNSF
+298 IITRKNVMNSF

-321 LIKNQGG
+321 LLKNQGSS
-328 ALNLK
+328 LNLK

-345 FNISALAKKGKILDA
+345 FNISALSKKGKVLEA
-360 FEEAYTETERL
+360 FEEAYTEAERL
-371 NRFGAAKA
+371 RRFGAAQA

-394 FISNKDKVDND
+394 FLSNKDKVGND

-424 EDDYKLI
+424 EDDYKLV
-431 VGIIKSITL
+431 VGIIKSMTL
-440 EELNAYAKTIQKPT
+440 EELNAYTKTIQKST
-454 NQIVLVS
+454 NQVVLVT
-461 GSDQDKNDFPTKEAV
+461 GSEQDKNDFPTKEAV
-476 INVIKKVENKTL
+476 VNVMKKVESMTL
-488 EPYTKQENNAPLV
+488 VPYTKKENNSPLI
-501 EKELKPAPI
+501 EKELKPVAI
-510 KKTFEIAGITD
+510 KKTFDVTGIKD
-521 AKGYILENGANV
+521 AKGYILENDAKV
-533 IVLPTKYSQDQ
+533 IVLPTTYSQDQ
-544 IVFSAFA
+544 IVFSAFG
-551 KGGKSLIKTE
+551 KGGKSLVKTE

-568 ASTIARSSGL
+568 ATTIARSSGL
-578 GSFDNIGLKE
+578 GNFDNIGLKE

-594 AQSAP
+594 AQAAP

-609 GSSNKADF
+609 GSSNQADL

-642 EQYKNRLETIK
+642 EQYKNRLENIK
-653 KDNENA
+653 KDNGSA
-659 FKDSIDLANSNHS
+659 FKDTVDLANSNHNP
-672 ARTFIFNEKFLETI
+672 RTFIFNEKFLKTI
-686 DLKKAENIYRDRFKN
+686 DLKKAESIYRERIKN
-701 ASDFTFVFVGNIPE
+701 ASGFTFIFVGNVPDS
-715 KALELIQ
+715 ALGLIQ
-722 KYIGNLKSNPAL
+722 KYIGNIKSDSTI
-734 KETFTDHNIEPK
+734 KENFVDHNIAPA
-746 KGKTVVHFNR
+746 KGKTVVHFKR
-756 PMEVAKST
+756 SMEVAKTT
-764 VYLNITGKTEYSKE
+764 VYLNLTGKTEYSKE
-778 NAMTMYII
+778 NALKMYVI

-816 IPKPSFSLALTF
+816 IPKTTFSLALTF

-839 QIVWKEI
+839 EIVWKEL
-846 NDLKT
+846 NDLKMI
-851 NPVNADD
+851 PVNAND

-872 SLKTNSFWNTT
+872 SLKTNSFWNN
-883 IYNSTLNQIPFS
+883 ILYDNSLNELPFLQ
-895 TDEEYKN
+895 DDKYKN

-927 VIMNPEAN
+927 VIMSPQNP
-935 QESKKL
+935 SGK

>member
-1 MNTKKTIIIGIM
+1 MNTKKNIIIGIM

-25 TNIPLDKN
+25 TNIPLNKD
-33 VTTGKLKNGLTYYIL
+33 VVTGKLKNGLTYYIM

-85 FNGTKHFKGKGIIKM
+85 FNGTEHFKGKGIIKM
-100 LEKNGVTFGKDIN
+100 LEKNGVTFGKEIN
-113 AYTAHDETVYNISSV
+113 AYTAQDETVYNISTV
-128 PAGNE
+128 PVTNE

-151 LTNEEIDA
+151 LTNQEIDA

-174 GFRLKMQTDP
+174 DFRLKMQTDP
-184 VLYKD
+184 VLYKG

-201 NIINNFKYQDLRNY
+201 NIINNFKYPELRNY

-223 LQAVIVVGDIDVKA
+223 LQAVIIVGDIDVKVM
-237 IEQKVKAIFSD
+237 EEKVKAIFSG
-248 IPLAKKAAAR
+248 IPLAKKAAVR
-258 TYEKIPKHNELY
+258 TYAEIPKHDELY
-270 FGTATDKEASST
+270 FGTASDKEASST
-282 SITLQYVLDEP
+282 TITLRYITDEP
-293 LLKDS
+293 LVKDS
-298 IVTRKNVMNSF
+298 TVTRKNVMNSF
-309 YTSILN
+309 YTNILN

-321 LIKNQGG
+321 LLKNQSSS
-328 ALNLK
+328 LNLSA
-333 TYFEPISRLNTS
+333 YFSGISRLNNSYNLTAS
-345 FNISALAKKGKILDA
+345 VKKGKTLEA
-360 FEEAYTETERL
+360 FEEAYTEAERL
-371 NRFGAAKA
+371 KRFGALKT
-379 ELDRTKKLF
+379 ELERTKKLF

-405 SWADKLTNY
+405 SWADKLTDY

-454 NQIVLVS
+454 NQVVLIT

-476 INVIKKVENKTL
+476 VSVMKKVENSTL
-488 EPYTKQENNAPLV
+488 EPYTKKENNAPLID
-501 EKELKPAPI
+501 KELKPASI
-510 KKTFEIAGITD
+510 KKTFEVAGIKD
-521 AKGYILENGANV
+521 AKGYILENDAKV
-533 IVLPTKYSQDQ
+533 IILPTTYSQDQ
-544 IVFSAFA
+544 IIFSAFS
-551 KGGKSLIKTE
+551 KGGKSLVKTE

-568 ASTIARSSGL
+568 ATTIARSSGL
-578 GSFDNIGLKE
+578 GNFDNIGLKE

-594 AQSAP
+594 AQAAP
-599 FIGENTQGFQ
+599 FIGANTQGFQ
-609 GSSNKADF
+609 GSSNKADL

-653 KDNENA
+653 KDNGSA
-659 FKDSIDLANSNHS
+659 FKDSIDLANSNHN
-672 ARTFIFNEKFLETI
+672 ARTFLFNEKFLETI
-686 DLKKAENIYRDRFKN
+686 DLKKAESIYRDRIKN
-701 ASDFTFVFVGNIPE
+701 AADFTFVFVGNIPDS
-715 KALELIQ
+715 ALELIQ
-722 KYIGNLKSNPAL
+722 KYIGNIKSNPAL
-734 KETFTDHNIEPK
+734 KENYIDHNIEPK
-746 KGKTVVHFNR
+746 KGKTIVHFKR
-756 PMEVAKST
+756 PMEVAKTT
-764 VYLNITGKTEYSKE
+764 VYLNLAGKTEYSKE
-778 NAMTMYII
+778 NALSIYII
-786 GELLSK
+786 GEILSK

-801 EGGSYGVNVGGNLEL
+801 EGGSYGVNVGGNLEM
-816 IPKPSFSLALTF
+816 IPKPAFSLALTF

-833 KQEKLM
+833 KEEKLM
-839 QIVWKEI
+839 QIVWKEL
-846 NDLKT
+846 NDLKS
-851 NPVNADD
+851 NPVNAND

-883 IYNSTLNQIPFS
+883 IYNNTLNQIPFLQ
-895 TDEEYKN
+895 DDEYKN

-927 VIMNPEAN
+927 VIMSPES
-935 QESKKL
+935 QSGK

>member
-1 MNTKKTIIIGIM
+1 MNTKKNIMIAIM

-25 TNIPLDKN
+25 TTIPLDKN

-70 DDNQNGLAHFLEHMA
+70 EDNQNGLAHFLEHMA
-85 FNGTKHFKGKGIIKM
+85 FNGTEHFKGKGIIKM

-113 AYTAHDETVYNISSV
+113 AYTAQDETVYNISTV
-128 PAGNE
+128 PVNE

-174 GFRLKMQTDP
+174 DFRLKMQTDP
-184 VLYKD
+184 VLYKG

-201 NIINNFKYQDLRNY
+201 NIINNFKYPELRNY

-223 LQAVIVVGDIDVKA
+223 LQAVIIVGDIDVKA
-237 IEQKVKAIFSD
+237 MEQKVKTIFSG
-248 IPLAKKAAAR
+248 IPLAKKVASR
-258 TYEKIPKHNELY
+258 NYETIPKHDELY
-270 FGTATDKEASST
+270 FGTASDKEASST
-282 SITLQYVLDEP
+282 VITLRYVLDEP
-293 LLKDS
+293 LVKDS
-298 IVTRKNVMNSF
+298 TATRKNVLNSF

-315 NRFKEL
+315 NRLKEL
-321 LIKNQGG
+321 LLKNQTSS
-328 ALNLK
+328 LNMNA
-333 TYFEPISRLNTS
+333 YFSPISRLNNS
-345 FNISALAKKGKILDA
+345 YNISVAAKKGKTIEA
-360 FEEAYTETERL
+360 FEEAYTEAERL
-371 NRFGAAKA
+371 KSFGAAQA

-388 ISSYDD
+388 VSSYDD

-405 SWADKLTNY
+405 TWAEKLTDY

-424 EDDYKLI
+424 ENDYKLV
-431 VGIIKSITL
+431 VGIIKNITL
-440 EELNAYAKTIQKPT
+440 EELNAYVKTIQKPT
-454 NQIVLVS
+454 NQVVLVT
-461 GSDQDKNDFPTKEAV
+461 GSDADKANFPTKDAV
-476 INVIKKVENKTL
+476 VGVMKKVESKTL
-488 EPYTKQENNAPLV
+488 EPYTKKENNDPLIA
-501 EKELKPAPI
+501 KELKPAAI
-510 KKTFEIAGITD
+510 KKTFEIPGITA
-521 AKGYILENGANV
+521 AKGYTLENGANV
-533 IVLPTKYSQDQ
+533 IVLPTTYSQDQ
-544 IVFSAFA
+544 VVLTAFA

-568 ASTIARSSGL
+568 ATVLARSSGL
-578 GSFDNIGLKE
+578 GNFDNIALKE

-629 APRFDPNIFNILK
+629 SPRFDSNIFGILK

-653 KDNENA
+653 KDNDNA
-659 FKDSIDLANSNHS
+659 FKDSIDVANSNHS
-672 ARTFIFNEKFLETI
+672 KRTFLFNEQFLQNI
-686 DLKKAENIYRDRFKN
+686 DSNKAENIYRDRFKN
-701 ASDFTFVFVGNIPE
+701 AADFTFVFVGNVPDA
-715 KALELIQ
+715 ALELIQ
-722 KYIGNLKSNPAL
+722 KYIGNLKSNPAS
-734 KETFTDHNIEPK
+734 KEAFIDHNIEPK
-746 KGKTVVHFNR
+746 KGKTVVYFKR
-756 PMEVAKST
+756 PMEVAKSS
-764 VYLNITGKTEYSKE
+764 VYLNLTGKTEYSKE
-778 NAMTMYII
+778 SAMTMYII
-786 GELLSK
+786 GQLLSK
-792 RFLQTIREE
+792 RFLETIREE

-851 NPVNADD
+851 NPVNAND

-872 SLKTNSFWNTT
+872 SLKTNTFWATT
-883 IYNSTLNQIPFS
+883 LYNYSINQIPFS
-895 TDEEYKN
+895 TEEEYKN

-927 VIMNPEAN
+927 VIMSPESQAG
-935 QESKKL
+935 K

>member
-1 MNTKKTIIIGIM
+1 MNTKTTILIAIM
-13 ALSFQGAFSQFK
+13 ALSVQGVFSQFK
-25 TNIPLDKN
+25 TNIPLDKS

-85 FNGTKHFKGKGIIKM
+85 FNGTEHFKGKGIFKM
-100 LEKNGVTFGKDIN
+100 LEKNGVSFGKDIN
-113 AYTAHDETVYNISSV
+113 AYTAQDETVYNISGV
-128 PAGNE
+128 PVANQ
-133 KLIDSTLWVLHD
+133 KLIDSTLWVLRD

-184 VLYKD
+184 VVYKG

-201 NIINNFKYQDLRNY
+201 NIINNFKYPELRNY

-223 LQAVIVVGDIDVKA
+223 LQAVIIVGDIDVKTM
-237 IEQKVKAIFSD
+237 EHKVKTIFSG
-248 IPLAKKAAAR
+248 IPLAKKVAVR
-258 TYEKIPKHNELY
+258 TYAEIPKHDELY
-270 FGTATDKEASST
+270 FGTASDKEASST

-298 IVTRKNVMNSF
+298 LVTRKNVMNSF
-309 YTSILN
+309 YTNILN

-321 LIKNQGG
+321 ILKNQGS

-333 TYFEPISRLNTS
+333 TYFEPVSRLNTS
-345 FNISALAKKGKILDA
+345 FNISALAKKGKTIQA
-360 FEEAYTETERL
+360 FEEAYTEAERL
-371 NRFGAAKA
+371 KRFGAAQA
-379 ELDRTKKLF
+379 ELDRTKKIF

-405 SWADKLTNY
+405 SRADKLTDY

-424 EDDYKLI
+424 QDDYNLI

-454 NQIVLVS
+454 NQVVLVT
-461 GSDQDKNDFPTKEAV
+461 GSDQDKNDFPNKEAV
-476 INVIKKVENKTL
+476 VAVMKKVENMTL
-488 EPYTKQENNAPLV
+488 EPYTKKENNAPLIA
-501 EKELKPAPI
+501 KELKPAAI
-510 KKTFEIAGITD
+510 KQTFEVAGIKD
-521 AKGYILENGANV
+521 AKGYILENDAKI
-533 IVLPTKYSQDQ
+533 IVLPTTYSQDQ
-544 IVFSAFA
+544 ITFSAFS
-551 KGGKSLIKTE
+551 KGGKSLVKTE

-568 ASTIARSSGL
+568 ATTLARSSGL
-578 GSFDNIGLKE
+578 GDFDNIGLKE

-594 AQSAP
+594 AQASP

-609 GSSNKADF
+609 GSSNKANF
-617 ETMLQLLYLSFE
+617 ETMLQLVYLSFE

-642 EQYKNRLETIK
+642 EQYKNNLENIK
-653 KDNENA
+653 QDNGNT
-659 FKDSIDLANSNHS
+659 FKDTIELVNSNYNP
-672 ARTFIFNEKFLETI
+672 RTFIFNEKFLETI
-686 DLKKAENIYRDRFKN
+686 DLKKAESIYRDRIKN
-701 ASDFTFVFVGNIPE
+701 AGNFTFIFVGNIPDS
-715 KALELIQ
+715 ALELIQ
-722 KYIGNLKSNPAL
+722 KYIGNIKSNPSL
-734 KETFTDHNIEPK
+734 KENYVDHNMEPK
-746 KGKTVVHFNR
+746 KGKTEVHFKR
-756 PMEVAKST
+756 PMEVAKTT
-764 VYLNITGKTEYSKE
+764 VYLNLTGTIEYSKE
-778 NAMTMYII
+778 NALSMYVI

-801 EGGSYGVNVGGNLEL
+801 EGGSYGVNVGGNLEI
-816 IPKPSFSLALTF
+816 IPKPTFSLALTF

-833 KQEKLM
+833 KEEKLM
-839 QIVWKEI
+839 QIVWKEL
-846 NDLKT
+846 NDLKS
-851 NPVNADD
+851 NPVNAND

-872 SLKTNSFWNTT
+872 SLKTNSYWNTT
-883 IYNSTLNQIPFS
+883 LYDNSLNQIPFLQE
-895 TDEEYKN
+895 EEYKN

-912 QQFSKHVLDSSSSVE
+912 QQFSKHVLDSSNSVE
-927 VIMNPEAN
+927 VIMSPEN
-935 QESKKL
+935 

>member
-1 MNTKKTIIIGIM
+1 MSTKKNIIVAIL

-25 TNIPLDKN
+25 TTIPLNKD

-85 FNGTKHFKGKGIIKM
+85 FNGTEHFKGKGIIKM
-100 LEKNGVTFGKDIN
+100 LEKNGVSFGKEIN
-113 AYTAHDETVYNISSV
+113 AYTAQDETVYNISTV
-128 PAGNE
+128 PVTNE

-184 VLYKD
+184 VLYKG

-201 NIINNFKYQDLRNY
+201 NIINNFKYPELRNY

-223 LQAVIVVGDIDVKA
+223 LQAVIIVGDIDVKKM
-237 IEQKVKAIFSD
+237 EEKVKSIFFG
-248 IPLAKKAAAR
+248 IPLAKKAAPR
-258 TYEKIPKHNELY
+258 TYFEIPKHDELY
-270 FGTATDKEASST
+270 FGTASDKEASST
-282 SITLQYVLDEP
+282 TITLKYVLDEP
-293 LLKDS
+293 LIKDS
-298 IVTRKNVMNSF
+298 VLSRKNVMNSF

-321 LIKNQGG
+321 ILKNQSS
-328 ALNLK
+328 ALNLS

-345 FNISALAKKGKILDA
+345 FNISAAAKKGKTIDA
-360 FEEAYTETERL
+360 FEDAYTETERL
-371 NRFGAAKA
+371 KRFGIAQT

-405 SWADKLTNY
+405 SWAEKLMNY

-419 PFLSP
+419 PFLSA

-440 EELNAYAKTIQKPT
+440 EEINTYIKTIQKPT
-454 NQIVLVS
+454 NQVVLVT
-461 GSDQDKNDFPTKEAV
+461 GSDDDKANFPTKDAV
-476 INVIKKVENKTL
+476 VQVMKKVENKTL
-488 EPYTKQENNAPLV
+488 EPYIKKENNEPLIA
-501 EKELKPAPI
+501 KDLKPAAI
-510 KKTFEIAGITD
+510 KKTFEIPGITA

-533 IVLPTKYSQDQ
+533 IVLPTTYSQDQ
-544 IVFSAFA
+544 VVLTAFS

-568 ASTIARSSGL
+568 ATTIARSSGL
-578 GSFDNIGLKE
+578 GNFDNIALKE

-642 EQYKNRLETIK
+642 EQYKNRLENIK
-653 KDNENA
+653 KDNGNT
-659 FKDSIDLANSNHS
+659 FKDSVALANSNHNP
-672 ARTFIFNEKFLETI
+672 RTFIFNDKFLENI
-686 DLKKAENIYRDRFKN
+686 DLQKAESIYRNRIKN
-701 ASDFTFVFVGNIPE
+701 ASDFTFVFVGNIPNG
-715 KALELIQ
+715 ALEIIQ
-722 KYIGNLKSNPAL
+722 KYIGNLKSNPDL
-734 KETFTDHNIEPK
+734 KETFADHNIGPK
-746 KGKTVVHFNR
+746 KGKTVVRFKR

-764 VYLNITGKTEYSKE
+764 VYLNLTGKTEYSKE

-846 NDLKT
+846 NDLKSK
-851 NPVNADD
+851 PVNAND

-872 SLKTNSFWNTT
+872 SLKTNTFWATT
-883 IYNSTLNQIPFS
+883 LYNYNLNEIPFS

-927 VIMNPEAN
+927 VIMSPEG
-935 QESKKL
+935 QSGK